1 MNTKRILHT
10 CSASLLVIGAMLL
23 TLVGC
28 MDDDLAKNNGD
39 VVEGVPITVTM
50 KLAGA
55 PTADVTVD
63 TRASGDDLSTLSNLT
78 IYVFD
83 GNGTYQQTVSTLDG
97 FESLEIIKGPTG
109 TSDVTYE
116 VKFETTSGTKK
127 LLAVG
132 NSTSSVWSEANNI
145 NVSTMNFEEL
155 KKHLAN
161 LNIPL
166 NQDEEFSRP
175 ATITSDG
182 QMMITGKNEG
192 IQFGTNGTVVGWG
205 ESDNDIAVKMKRIM
219 AHVTFNITPPKDGNA
234 KGTFIPTSY
243 KVYNVPTKACL
254 VNMDDDNTIIT
265 GDGAVGFNH
274 FASMTINPAIN
285 DVYSFDFYMPENIYD
300 ENSEV
305 KSYQARDV
313 WTKNTEMLL
322 GKMWSN
328 APQTSTFV
336 VISGTYSGNST
347 VDDNGTENS
356 GDHAVTG
363 DVQYTIHLGDFSDLT
378 GNNGNYSVAR
388 NVSYTYNVS
397 VTGVNKIVVE
407 ALTNKE
413 VQPGAEGQIFT
424 YDGSTYSYEL
434 DAHYEQLFLEYN
446 LSSIASAVQQKL
458 GPYDS
463 SMEDASI
470 NKAIADNLILVIQSE
485 AMDYTYDG
493 DDYTVQ
499 NKRGTLRPYQIYA
512 DAVQNKQD
520 PTEAKN
526 NVWKGSGSGIN
537 PTRGFDYQWIE
548 FWPQESGTAL
558 AAYPGVSE
566 WSRASTLKAA
576 EENMVYGTAKGNTA
590 RLKDVYDVI
599 VAMGKAVKKIYING
613 SMTPT
618 GDTPNA
624 DGICIVK
631 DGDNY
636 VARFTAFVNE
646 YYYYEHPL
654 THAAVTSWD
663 VFVNKIP
670 REMII
675 AMSSKISA
683 DGNSSYSQV
692 YSYIT
697 QRSMETFYNSRA
709 TAIDGFGIE
718 TYNETPLT
726 QNGVNFTFGT
736 AKCTTSSG
744 LSDKNGRSNQIAL
757 IGINQDQY
765 NNWSYYIST
774 ANNGWFNSTNTNHKE
789 HKLSIDAYSNNDR
802 QRGAYAACLSRNRD
816 LNGDGKIDE
825 SEVRWFLPSVNEYLR
840 IGIGSSA
847 LSNAAQLY
855 IGNKASLDDD
865 IWYTEVNQTGDK
877 NYVTANNLADG
888 TLFYTSSID
897 NHRTYWAVEKGSYGE
912 DQKDWTAN
920 NNPKPI
926 RCIRVLPKN
935 ITSVDTES
943 DATYEPINDPSG
955 LTTLK
960 FKDRLVDRLYRNGVY
975 TSLLSRHNEDGEPNF
990 YSEGIFV
997 ASKNVKTTDNWGV
1010 ETNTDATFSLSEII
1024 GYDINGNR
1032 LPRTNPCANYGE
1044 GSYGK
1049 GSGWRVPNL
1058 VELMAMNAEG
1068 LVNENTTCCTA
1079 FSRQKVRYGFFINE
1093 KKMIS
1098 CPGSKG
1104 SGDLTSASYKI
1115 RCVRDV
1121 PAGYF
1126 GN

>member
-10 CSASLLVIGAMLL
+10 WSAGLLVVGAMLL

-50 KLAGA
+50 KLAGTPA
-55 PTADVTVD
+55 ADVTVD
-63 TRASGDDLSTLSNLT
+63 TRASDNDLSTLSNLT

-97 FESLEIIKGPTG
+97 FESLEIINGPTE

-166 NQDEEFSRP
+166 NQDGEFSRP

-192 IQFGTNGTVVGWG
+192 IQFDTNGAVVNWG
-205 ESDNDIAVKMKRIM
+205 ESENNIAVKMKRMM
-219 AHVTFNITPPKDGNA
+219 AHVTFNITQPDEESA

-254 VNMDDDNTIIT
+254 VNMDDDNTIVT
-265 GDGAVGFNH
+265 GENAVEFNH
-274 FASMTINPAIN
+274 FASTTVNPAIDN
-285 DVYSFDFYMPENIYD
+285 VYSFDFYMPENIYGVTGGVND
-300 ENSEV
+300 YQLRDKWTVNSE
-305 KSYQARDV
+305 K
-313 WTKNTEMLL
+313 LL
-322 GKMWSN
+322 GKQWTY

-347 VDDNGTENS
+347 VDDDGQETLEN
-356 GDHAVTG
+356 HTVTG
-363 DVQYTIHLGDFSDLT
+363 NVQYTIHLGDFSDSKF
-378 GNNGNYSVAR
+378 GDYSIAR

-397 VTGVNKIVVE
+397 VEGVNKIVVE
-407 ALTNKE
+407 ALTNRE
-413 VQPGAEGQIFT
+413 DQPGAEGQIFT

-446 LSSIASAVQQKL
+446 LSSIALAVEQKL
-458 GPYDS
+458 GSYNS
-463 SMEDASI
+463 NMEDAEI
-470 NKAIADNLILVIQSE
+470 DKAIADNLILVIQSE
-485 AMDYTYDG
+485 AMDYTHDG

-512 DAVQNKQD
+512 DAVQNKKD

-537 PTRGFDYQWIE
+537 PTGGFDYQWIE
-548 FWPQESGTAL
+548 FWPQTSGTEL

-566 WSRASTLKAA
+566 WSRASTLTEA

-599 VAMGKAVKKIYING
+599 VAMGKAVKNIYSG
-613 SMTPT
+613 SVTTIIT
-618 GDTPNA
+618 GDTPND

-654 THAAVTSWD
+654 THAKVTSWD

-675 AMSSKISA
+675 AMSSKISE

-709 TAIDGFGIE
+709 TAINGFGIE

-744 LSDKNGRSNQIAL
+744 LSDKDGRSNQIAL
-757 IGINQDQY
+757 IGIDNDRY
-765 NNWSYYIST
+765 YWNYYIST
-774 ANNGWFNSTNTNHKE
+774 EKNGWFNSTNTNHKE
-789 HKLSIDAYSNNDR
+789 HKLSIDAYSNDQS

-816 LNGDGKIDE
+816 LNGNGTIDE

-865 IWYTEVNQTGDK
+865 IWYTGVNQTGDK

-897 NHRTYWAVEKGSYGE
+897 NHRTFWAVEKGSYGK
-912 DQKDWTAN
+912 DQQPWTAN

-926 RCIRVLPKN
+926 RCIRVLPTN

-960 FKDRLVDRLYRNGVY
+960 FKDRLVDGLYRNGVY
-975 TSLLSRHNEDGEPNF
+975 NSLLSRHNEDGDPNF

-997 ASKNVKTTDNWGV
+997 ASKNVKTTNNLGV
-1010 ETNTDATFSLSEII
+1010 ETNIDATFSLSEII
-1024 GYDINGNR
+1024 GYDASGNTIS
-1032 LPRTNPCANYGE
+1032 RTNPCRKYSEGE
-1044 GSYGK
+1044 YT
-1049 GSGWRVPNL
+1049 SGWRVPNL

-1068 LVNENTTCCTA
+1068 LVDNLTICCTA
-1079 FSRQKVRYGFFINE
+1079 FSRQKVRYGFKIDGT
-1093 KKMIS
+1093 MIS

-1104 SGDLTSASYKI
+1104 TTDLTWKGYLI

-1121 PAGYF
+1121 PAGHF
-1126 GN
+1126 DN

>member
-10 CSASLLVIGAMLL
+10 WSASLLVIGAMLL

-50 KLAGA
+50 KLAGTPA
-55 PTADVTVD
+55 ADVTVD
-63 TRASGDDLSTLSNLT
+63 TRASGNDLSTLSNLT

-97 FESLEIIKGPTG
+97 FKSLEIIKGPTG

-166 NQDEEFSRP
+166 NQDGEFSRP

-192 IQFGTNGTVVGWG
+192 IQFDTNGTVVNWG
-205 ESDNDIAVKMKRIM
+205 ESENNIAVKMKRIM
-219 AHVTFNITPPKDGNA
+219 AHVTFNITQPDDGSA
-234 KGTFIPTSY
+234 QGTFTPTSY

-300 ENSEV
+300 ENSKV
-305 KSYQARDV
+305 NSYQARDV

-322 GKMWSN
+322 GKKWSN

-347 VDDNGTENS
+347 VDDEGNEDSEN
-356 GDHAVTG
+356 HEVTG
-363 DVQYTIHLGDFSDLT
+363 NVQYTIHLGDFSS
-378 GNNGNYSVAR
+378 NGFWGDYSVAR

-397 VTGVNKIVVE
+397 VEGVNKIVVE
-407 ALTNKE
+407 ALTNRE
-413 VQPGAEGQIFT
+413 EQPGAEGQIFT

-446 LSSIASAVQQKL
+446 LSSIASAVTQKL
-458 GPYDS
+458 GTYNS
-463 SMEDASI
+463 NIEDAEI
-470 NKAIADNLILVIQSE
+470 DKAIADNLILVIQSE

-512 DAVQNKQD
+512 DAVRSNAD

-526 NVWKGSGSGIN
+526 NVWQGSGTRIQ
-537 PTRGFDYQWIE
+537 PTGGFDYQWIE
-548 FWPQESGTAL
+548 FWPQTSGTEL

-566 WSRASTLKAA
+566 WSRALTLTAA
-576 EENMVYGTAKGNTA
+576 EKNMVYGTAKGNTA

-618 GDTPNA
+618 GDTPNV

-709 TAIDGFGIE
+709 TAINGFGIE

-726 QNGVNFTFGT
+726 QDGVDFTFGT

-744 LSDKNGRSNQIAL
+744 LSDKDGRSNQIAL
-757 IGINQDQY
+757 IGINQNQY
-765 NNWSYYIST
+765 NNWSYFIST
-774 ANNGWFNSTNTNHKE
+774 AKNGWFNSTNTNHKE
-789 HKLSIDAYSNNDR
+789 HKLSIDAYSNNYG

-865 IWYTEVNQTGDK
+865 IWYTGVNQTGDK

-897 NHRTYWAVEKGSYGE
+897 DHRTFWAVEKGSYGK
-912 DQKDWTAN
+912 DQESWTAN
-920 NNPKPI
+920 NSPKPI
-926 RCIRVLPKN
+926 RCIRVLPTN
-935 ITSVDTES
+935 ITSVDAKS
-943 DATYEPINDPSG
+943 DATYERIYNDPSN
-955 LTTLK
+955 LITLK

-975 TSLLSRHNEDGEPNF
+975 TSLLSRHNEDGGPNF

-997 ASKNVKTTDNWGV
+997 ASKNVKTTNNWGE
-1010 ETNTDATFSLSEII
+1010 ETDIDATFSLSEII
-1024 GYDINGNR
+1024 GYDSNGNIV
-1032 LPRTNPCANYGE
+1032 PRTNPCANHRE
-1044 GSYGK
+1044 GGYRD
-1049 GSGWRVPNL
+1049 GWRVPNL

-1068 LVNENTTCCTA
+1068 LVDNLTICCTA
-1079 FSRQKVRYGFFINE
+1079 FSRQKVRYGFKIDGT
-1093 KKMIS
+1093 MIS

-1104 SGDLTSASYKI
+1104 TTDLTWEGYLI

-1121 PAGYF
+1121 PAGYTF
-1126 GN
+1126 PTN

>member
-1 MNTKRILHT
+1 
-10 CSASLLVIGAMLL
+10 
-23 TLVGC
+23 

-50 KLAGA
+50 KLAGTPA
-55 PTADVTVD
+55 ADVTVD

-83 GNGTYQQTVSTLDG
+83 GNGKYQQTVSTLDG
-97 FESLEIIKGPTG
+97 TLTIKSGPEGAT
-109 TSDVTYE
+109 DVTYE
-116 VKFETTSGTKK
+116 VQFSTTSGTKK

-166 NQDEEFSRP
+166 NQDGEFSRP

-182 QMMITGKNEG
+182 QMMITGKNED
-192 IQFGTNGTVVGWG
+192 IQFDTNGTVVDWG
-205 ESDNDIAVKMKRIM
+205 ESENNIAVKMKRIM
-219 AHVTFNITPPKDGNA
+219 AHVKFNITPPKDGNA

-300 ENSEV
+300 KNSKV
-305 KSYQARDV
+305 NSYQARDV
-313 WTKNTEMLL
+313 WTKKTEMLL
-322 GKMWSN
+322 GKKWSN

-347 VDDNGTENS
+347 VDDNGTEGS
-356 GDHAVTG
+356 GNHAVTG
-363 DVQYTIHLGDFSDLT
+363 DVQYTIHLGDFSDSKF
-378 GNNGNYSVAR
+378 GDYSIAR

-397 VTGVNKIVVE
+397 VEGVNKIVVE
-407 ALTNKE
+407 ALTNRE
-413 VQPGAEGQIFT
+413 DQPGAEGQIFT

-463 SMEDASI
+463 GMKDSSI

-485 AMDYTYDG
+485 AMDYTHDG

-512 DAVQNKQD
+512 DAVQNKKD

-537 PTRGFDYQWIE
+537 PTGGFDYQWIE
-548 FWPQESGTAL
+548 FWPQTSGTEL

-566 WSRASTLKAA
+566 WSRASSLGD
-576 EENMVYGTAKGNTA
+576 EEKRSVYGTAEGNTA

-599 VAMGKAVKKIYING
+599 VAMGKAVKNIYSG
-613 SMTPT
+613 SVTTIIT
-618 GDTPNA
+618 GDTPND

-654 THAAVTSWD
+654 THAEVTSWD

-675 AMSSKISA
+675 AMSSKISE

-709 TAIDGFGIE
+709 TPINGFGIE

-726 QNGVNFTFGT
+726 QNGVNFTFG
-736 AKCTTSSG
+736 KNIESG
-744 LSDKNGRSNQIAL
+744 LSDTDGRSNQIDL
-757 IGINQDQY
+757 IDGNDK
-765 NNWSYYIST
+765 WEYYIST
-774 ANNGWFNSTNTNHKE
+774 VNNGWFNSTNTNHKE
-789 HKLSIDAYSNNDR
+789 HKLSIDAYSNNEG

-816 LNGDGKIDE
+816 LNGDRTIDE

-855 IGNKASLDDD
+855 IGNKASLDND
-865 IWYTEVNQTGDK
+865 IWYTGGNQTGDK

-897 NHRTYWAVEKGSYGE
+897 DHRTYWAVEKGSYGV
-912 DQKDWTAN
+912 DGASWTATN
-920 NNPKPI
+920 APKPI
-926 RCIRVLPKN
+926 RCIRVLPTN
-935 ITSVDTES
+935 ITSVDAKS
-943 DATYEPINDPSG
+943 DATYEPINNDPSG

-960 FKDRLVDRLYRNGVY
+960 FKDRLVDRLYRNGEY

-997 ASKNVKTTDNWGV
+997 ASKNVKTTNDWRV
-1010 ETNTDATFSLSEII
+1010 ETNTDATFSLSSII
-1024 GYDINGNR
+1024 GYDASGNTIST
-1032 LPRTNPCANYGE
+1032 RTNPCSKYSE
-1044 GSYGK
+1044 GGYT
-1049 GSGWRVPNL
+1049 SGWRVPNL

-1068 LVNENTTCCTA
+1068 LVEENTTCCTA
-1079 FSRQKVRYGFFINE
+1079 FSRQAVRYGFIVNE
-1093 KKMIS
+1093 EKMIS

-1104 SGDLTSASYKI
+1104 PGALNTSYKI

>member
-1 MNTKRILHT
+1 MKKILHT
-10 CSASLLVIGAMLL
+10 IYTCLLWMGFIGFALS
-23 TLVGC
+23 GC
-28 MDDDLAKNNGD
+28 KDDDLAKNNGD

-50 KLAGA
+50 KLAGTPA
-55 PTADVTVD
+55 ADVTVD
-63 TRASGDDLSTLSNLT
+63 TRASDNDLSTLSNLT

-97 FESLEIIKGPTG
+97 FESLEIKGPTG

-166 NQDEEFSRP
+166 NQDGEFSRP

-192 IQFGTNGTVVGWG
+192 IQFDTNGTVVNWG
-205 ESDNDIAVKMKRIM
+205 ESENNIAVKMKRIM

-274 FASMTINPAIN
+274 FVSMTINPAIN

-305 KSYQARDV
+305 KSYQERDV
-313 WTKNTEMLL
+313 WTKKPEMLL
-322 GKMWSN
+322 GKKWSN

-378 GNNGNYSVAR
+378 GNGNYSVAR

-407 ALTNKE
+407 ALTDRE
-413 VQPGAEGQIFT
+413 DQPGAEGQIFT

-446 LSSIASAVQQKL
+446 LSSIASAVEQKL
-458 GPYDS
+458 GSYNS
-463 SMEDASI
+463 NMKDAEI
-470 NKAIADNLILVIQSE
+470 DNAIADNLILVIQSE
-485 AMDYTYDG
+485 AMDYTHNG
-493 DDYTVQ
+493 SDYTVQ
-499 NKRGTLRPYQIYA
+499 NKRGTLQPYQIYA
-512 DAVQNKQD
+512 DAVRSGEN
-520 PTEAKN
+520 PANAKN
-526 NVWKGSGSGIN
+526 SVWQGSGSGIQ
-537 PTRGFDYQWIE
+537 PTGGFDYQWIE

-566 WSRASTLKAA
+566 WSRASTLTEE

-599 VAMGKAVKKIYING
+599 VAMGKAVKNIYSG
-613 SMTPT
+613 SVTTIIT
-618 GDTPNA
+618 GDTPND

-654 THAAVTSWD
+654 THAKVTSWD

-675 AMSSKISA
+675 AMSSKISE

-709 TAIDGFGIE
+709 TAINGFGIE

-726 QNGVNFTFGT
+726 QVNFTFGT

-744 LSDKNGRSNQIAL
+744 LSDKDGRSNQIAL
-757 IGINQDQY
+757 IGINQYNNQY
-765 NNWSYYIST
+765 NNWSYS
-774 ANNGWFNSTNTNHKE
+774 
-789 HKLSIDAYSNNDR
+789 
-802 QRGAYAACLSRNRD
+802 
-816 LNGDGKIDE
+816 
-825 SEVRWFLPSVNEYLR
+825 
-840 IGIGSSA
+840 
-847 LSNAAQLY
+847 
-855 IGNKASLDDD
+855 
-865 IWYTEVNQTGDK
+865 
-877 NYVTANNLADG
+877 
-888 TLFYTSSID
+888 
-897 NHRTYWAVEKGSYGE
+897 
-912 DQKDWTAN
+912 
-920 NNPKPI
+920 
-926 RCIRVLPKN
+926 
-935 ITSVDTES
+935 
-943 DATYEPINDPSG
+943 
-955 LTTLK
+955 
-960 FKDRLVDRLYRNGVY
+960 
-975 TSLLSRHNEDGEPNF
+975 
-990 YSEGIFV
+990 
-997 ASKNVKTTDNWGV
+997 
-1010 ETNTDATFSLSEII
+1010 
-1024 GYDINGNR
+1024 
-1032 LPRTNPCANYGE
+1032 
-1044 GSYGK
+1044 
-1049 GSGWRVPNL
+1049 
-1058 VELMAMNAEG
+1058 
-1068 LVNENTTCCTA
+1068 
-1079 FSRQKVRYGFFINE
+1079 
-1093 KKMIS
+1093 
-1098 CPGSKG
+1098 
-1104 SGDLTSASYKI
+1104 
-1115 RCVRDV
+1115 
-1121 PAGYF
+1121 
-1126 GN
+1126 

>member
-10 CSASLLVIGAMLL
+10 WSAGLLVVGAMLL
-23 TLVGC
+23 TFVGC
-28 MDDDLAKNNGD
+28 MDDDLVKKNGD

-50 KLAGA
+50 KLAGTPA
-55 PTADVTVD
+55 ADVTVD

-97 FESLEIIKGPTG
+97 FESLEIKGPTE

-166 NQDEEFSRP
+166 NQDGEFSRP

-192 IQFGTNGTVVGWG
+192 IQFDTNGTVVNWG
-205 ESDNDIAVKMKRIM
+205 ESKNNIAVKMKRMM
-219 AHVTFNITPPKDGNA
+219 AHVTFNITHPDDGSA
-234 KGTFIPTSY
+234 QGTFTPTSY

-305 KSYQARDV
+305 ESYQERDV
-313 WTKNTEMLL
+313 WTKKPEMLL
-322 GKMWSN
+322 GKKWSN

-347 VDDNGTENS
+347 VGDNSTENS

-363 DVQYTIHLGDFSDLT
+363 DVQYTIHLGDFSQST
-378 GNNGNYSVAR
+378 GDYGDYSIAR

-407 ALTNKE
+407 ALTNRE
-413 VQPGAEGQIFT
+413 EQPGAEGQIFT

-446 LSSIASAVQQKL
+446 LSSITSAVTQKL
-458 GPYDS
+458 GTYNS
-463 SMEDASI
+463 NIEDAEI
-470 NKAIADNLILVIQSE
+470 DKAIADNLILVIQSE

-512 DAVQNKQD
+512 DAVRSNAD

-526 NVWKGSGSGIN
+526 NVWQGSGTGIQ
-537 PTRGFDYQWIE
+537 PTGGFDYQWIE
-548 FWPQESGTAL
+548 FWPQTSGTEL

-566 WSRASTLKAA
+566 WSRASSLTD
-576 EENMVYGTAKGNTA
+576 EEKSSVYGTPSGNA
-590 RLKDVYDVI
+590 SRLKDVYDVI
-599 VAMGKAVKKIYING
+599 VAMGKAVKDIYMFG
-613 SMTPT
+613 TVSTT
-618 GDTPNA
+618 TDDTPNV

-709 TAIDGFGIE
+709 TAINGFGIE

-736 AKCTTSSG
+736 AKCTTSDG
-744 LSDKNGRSNQIAL
+744 LSDKDGRSNQIAL
-757 IGINQDQY
+757 IGIDNDRY
-765 NNWSYYIST
+765 YWNYYIST
-774 ANNGWFNSTNTNHKE
+774 EKNGWFNSTNTNHKE
-789 HKLSIDAYSNNDR
+789 HKLSIDAYSNNYR

-816 LNGDGKIDE
+816 LNGDGTIDE

-855 IGNKASLDDD
+855 IGNKASLDSD
-865 IWYTEVNQTGDK
+865 IGYNQARDK
-877 NYVTANNLADG
+877 IYVTANNLADG

-897 NHRTYWAVEKGSYGE
+897 DHRTYWAVEKGSYGVDGE
-912 DQKDWTAN
+912 SWTAN
-920 NNPKPI
+920 NAPKPI
-926 RCIRVLPKN
+926 RCIRVLPTN
-935 ITSVDTES
+935 ITSVDAKS
-943 DATYEPINDPSG
+943 DATYERIYNDPSG
-955 LTTLK
+955 LITLK

-997 ASKNVKTTDNWGV
+997 ASKNVKTTNNS
-1010 ETNTDATFSLSEII
+1010 NTDATFSLSSII
-1024 GYDINGNR
+1024 GYDASGNTIS
-1032 LPRTNPCANYGE
+1032 RTNPCRNYSEGE
-1044 GSYGK
+1044 YT
-1049 GSGWRVPNL
+1049 SGWRVPNL

-1068 LVNENTTCCTA
+1068 LVDVNTTCCTA
-1079 FSRQKVRYGFFINE
+1079 FSRQAVRYGFFINE
-1093 KKMIS
+1093 AKMIS

-1104 SGDLTSASYKI
+1104 SGDLTSTSYKI

>member
-1 MNTKRILHT
+1 MKKILHT
-10 CSASLLVIGAMLL
+10 IYTSLL
-23 TLVGC
+23 LVGLVAFNLTSC
-28 MDDDLAKNNGD
+28 VDDELVKSGE

-166 NQDEEFSRP
+166 NQDGEFSRP

-192 IQFGTNGTVVGWG
+192 IQFDTNGTVVDWG
-205 ESDNDIAVKMKRIM
+205 ESENNIAVKMKRIM
-219 AHVTFNITPPKDGNA
+219 AHVTFNITQPDDGSA
-234 KGTFIPTSY
+234 QGTFTPTSY

-300 ENSEV
+300 ENSKV
-305 KSYQARDV
+305 NSYQARDV
-313 WTKNTEMLL
+313 WTKKTEMLL
-322 GKMWSN
+322 GKKWSN

-347 VDDNGTENS
+347 VDDNGTEGS
-356 GDHAVTG
+356 GNHAVTG
-363 DVQYTIHLGDFSDLT
+363 DVQYTIHLGDFSDSKF
-378 GNNGNYSVAR
+378 GDYSIAR

-397 VTGVNKIVVE
+397 VEGVNKIVVE
-407 ALTNKE
+407 ALTNRE
-413 VQPGAEGQIFT
+413 DQPGAEGQIFT

-463 SMEDASI
+463 SMKDSSI

-485 AMDYTYDG
+485 AMDYTHDG

-512 DAVQNKQD
+512 DAVQNKKD

-537 PTRGFDYQWIE
+537 PTGGFDYQWIE
-548 FWPQESGTAL
+548 FWPQTSGTEL

-566 WSRASTLKAA
+566 WSRASSLTEA
-576 EENMVYGTAKGNTA
+576 EENMVYGTAKGNA
-590 RLKDVYDVI
+590 SRLKDVYDVI
-599 VAMGKAVKKIYING
+599 VAMGKAVKNIYKVG
-613 SMTPT
+613 TVSTT
-618 GDTPNA
+618 TDDTPNA

-654 THAAVTSWD
+654 THAEVTSWD

-709 TAIDGFGIE
+709 TAINGFGIE

-736 AKCTTSSG
+736 AKCTTSDE
-744 LSDKNGRSNQIAL
+744 LSDKDGRSNQIAL
-757 IGINQDQY
+757 IGIDNDRY
-765 NNWSYYIST
+765 YWNYYIST
-774 ANNGWFNSTNTNHKE
+774 EKNGWFNSTNTNHKE
-789 HKLSIDAYSNNDR
+789 HKLSIDAYSNNKG

-816 LNGDGKIDE
+816 LNGDRTIDE

-855 IGNKASLDDD
+855 IGNKASLDND
-865 IWYTEVNQTGDK
+865 IWYTGENQTGDK
-877 NYVTANNLADG
+877 NYVKAENLKDG
-888 TLFYTSSID
+888 TLYYTSSID
-897 NHRTYWAVEKGSYGE
+897 EHRTYWAVEKGSYGVDGE
-912 DQKDWTAN
+912 SWTATN
-920 NNPKPI
+920 APKPI
-926 RCIRVLPKN
+926 RCIRVLPTN
-935 ITSVDTES
+935 ITSVDAKS
-943 DATYEPINDPSG
+943 DATYERIYNDPSG

-1024 GYDINGNR
+1024 GYDSNGNR
-1032 LPRTNPCANYGE
+1032 VSRTNPCANHSE

-1058 VELMAMNAEG
+1058 VELMAMNAEE
-1068 LVNENTTCCTA
+1068 LVDVNTTCCTA
-1079 FSRQKVRYGFFINE
+1079 FSRQAVRYGFFINE

-1104 SGDLTSASYKI
+1104 SGHLTSTSYKI

>member
-1 MNTKRILHT
+1 MKKILHT
-10 CSASLLVIGAMLL
+10 IYTCLLWMGFVGFALSGCKDDE
-23 TLVGC
+23 LV
-28 MDDDLAKNNGD
+28 KNNGE

-63 TRASGDDLSTLSNLT
+63 TRASGNDLSTLSNLT

-83 GNGTYQQTVSTLDG
+83 GNGKYQQTVSTLDG
-97 FESLEIIKGPTG
+97 TLTIKSGPEGAT
-109 TSDVTYE
+109 DVTYE
-116 VKFETTSGTKK
+116 VQFSTTSGTKK

-166 NQDEEFSRP
+166 NQDGEFSRP
-175 ATITSDG
+175 ATITADG

-205 ESDNDIAVKMKRIM
+205 ESENNIAVKMKRIM

-234 KGTFIPTSY
+234 KGTFTPTSY

-254 VNMDDDNTIIT
+254 VNMDNDSTIIT

-274 FASMTINPAIN
+274 FASMTINPAI
-285 DVYSFDFYMPENIYD
+285 DSVYSFDFYMPENIYD
-300 ENSEV
+300 ENSKV
-305 KSYQARDV
+305 DSYQARDV
-313 WTKNTEMLL
+313 WTKKTEMLL
-322 GKMWSN
+322 GKKWRN

-347 VDDNGTENS
+347 VDDNGTEGS
-356 GDHAVTG
+356 GNHAVTG
-363 DVQYTIHLGDFSDLT
+363 DVQYTIHLGDFSDRKF
-378 GNNGNYSVAR
+378 GDYSIAR

-397 VTGVNKIVVE
+397 VEGVNKIVVE
-407 ALTNKE
+407 ALTNRE
-413 VQPGAEGQIFT
+413 DQPGAEGQIFT

-463 SMEDASI
+463 SMKDSSI

-485 AMDYTYDG
+485 AMDYTHDG

-512 DAVQNKQD
+512 DAVRSNAD
-520 PTEAKN
+520 PTQAKN
-526 NVWKGSGSGIN
+526 NVWQGSGTGLQ
-537 PTRGFDYQWIE
+537 PTGGFDYQWIE
-548 FWPQESGTAL
+548 FWPQTSGTEL

-566 WSRASTLKAA
+566 WSRASSLTPA
-576 EENMVYGTAKGNTA
+576 EKNMVYGTAKVNA
-590 RLKDVYDVI
+590 SRLKDVYDVI
-599 VAMGKAVKKIYING
+599 VAMGKAVKAIYTTG
-613 SMTPT
+613 SVTT
-618 GDTPNA
+618 TDDTPND

-631 DGDNY
+631 DGDNNY

-654 THAAVTSWD
+654 THTEVTSWD

-709 TAIDGFGIE
+709 TAINGFGIE

-726 QNGVNFTFGT
+726 QNGVNFTFG
-736 AKCTTSSG
+736 KNIESG
-744 LSDKNGRSNQIAL
+744 LSDKDGRSNQIAL
-757 IGINQDQY
+757 IGIDKDRYYWN
-765 NNWSYYIST
+765 YYIST
-774 ANNGWFNSTNTNHKE
+774 KKNGWFNSTNTNHKE
-789 HKLSIDAYSNNDR
+789 HKLSIDAYSNDLS

-816 LNGDGKIDE
+816 LNGNRTIDE

-855 IGNKASLDDD
+855 IGNKASLDND
-865 IWYTEVNQTGDK
+865 IWYTGENQTGDK

-897 NHRTYWAVEKGSYGE
+897 DHRTFWAVEKGSYGVDGE
-912 DQKDWTAN
+912 SWTAN
-920 NNPKPI
+920 NAPKPI
-926 RCIRVLPKN
+926 RCIRVLPTN
-935 ITSVDTES
+935 ITSVDAKS
-943 DATYEPINDPSG
+943 DATYERIYNDPSG

-975 TSLLSRHNEDGEPNF
+975 ESLLSRHNEDGGPNF

-1010 ETNTDATFSLSEII
+1010 ETDTDATFSLSSII
-1024 GYDINGNR
+1024 GYDSNGNR
-1032 LPRTNPCANYGE
+1032 VPRTNPCANHRE
-1044 GSYGK
+1044 GGYSD
-1049 GSGWRVPNL
+1049 GWRVPNL

-1079 FSRQKVRYGFFINE
+1079 FSRQAVRYGFIVNE
-1093 KKMIS
+1093 EKMIS

-1104 SGDLTSASYKI
+1104 PGALNTSYKI

-1126 GN
+1126 D

>member
-1 MNTKRILHT
+1 M
-10 CSASLLVIGAMLL
+10 
-23 TLVGC
+23 
-28 MDDDLAKNNGD
+28 
-39 VVEGVPITVTM
+39 E
-50 KLAGA
+50 
-55 PTADVTVD
+55 
-63 TRASGDDLSTLSNLT
+63 
-78 IYVFD
+78 
-83 GNGTYQQTVSTLDG
+83 
-97 FESLEIIKGPTG
+97 
-109 TSDVTYE
+109 
-116 VKFETTSGTKK
+116 
-127 LLAVG
+127 
-132 NSTSSVWSEANNI
+132 NSV
-145 NVSTMNFEEL
+145 
-155 KKHLAN
+155 
-161 LNIPL
+161 
-166 NQDEEFSRP
+166 
-175 ATITSDG
+175 G

-192 IQFGTNGTVVGWG
+192 IQFGTNGAVVSWG
-205 ESDNDIAVKMKRIM
+205 ESENNIAVKMKRMM
-219 AHVTFNITPPKDGNA
+219 AHVTFNITQPDEESA

-274 FASMTINPAIN
+274 FASTTVNPAIDN
-285 DVYSFDFYMPENIYD
+285 VYSFDFYMPENIYGVTGGVND
-300 ENSEV
+300 YQLRDKWTVNSE
-305 KSYQARDV
+305 K
-313 WTKNTEMLL
+313 LL
-322 GKMWSN
+322 GKQWTY
-328 APQTSTFV
+328 APLTSTFV

-347 VDDNGTENS
+347 VDDDGQETSEN
-356 GDHAVTG
+356 HTVTG
-363 DVQYTIHLGDFSDLT
+363 NVQYTIHLGDFSDSKF
-378 GNNGNYSVAR
+378 GDYSIAR

-397 VTGVNKIVVE
+397 VEGVNKIVVE

-413 VQPGAEGQIFT
+413 EQPGAEGQIFT

-446 LSSIASAVQQKL
+446 LSSIASAIEQKF
-458 GPYDS
+458 GSYTTDIDDT
-463 SMEDASI
+463 EID
-470 NKAIADNLILVIQSE
+470 KAIADNLILVIQSE
-485 AMDYTYDG
+485 AMDYTHDG

-512 DAVQNKQD
+512 DAVRSGEN
-520 PTEAKN
+520 PANAKN
-526 NVWKGSGSGIN
+526 SVWQGSSSGIQ
-537 PTRGFDYQWIE
+537 PTGGFDYQWIE

-566 WSRASTLKAA
+566 WSRASTLTEA
-576 EENMVYGTAKGNTA
+576 EENMVYGTAEGNTA

-654 THAAVTSWD
+654 THAEVTSWD

-675 AMSSKISA
+675 AMSSKISD

-709 TAIDGFGIE
+709 TAINGIGIE

-726 QNGVNFTFGT
+726 QNGVDFTFG
-736 AKCTTSSG
+736 KNIKSG
-744 LSDKNGRSNQIAL
+744 LSDTDGRSNQIDL
-757 IGINQDQY
+757 IDGNDK
-765 NNWSYYIST
+765 WEYYIST
-774 ANNGWFNSTNTNHKE
+774 EKNGWFNSTNTNHKK
-789 HKLSIDAYSNNDR
+789 HKLSIDAYSNDQS

-816 LNGDGKIDE
+816 LNGDRTIDE

-855 IGNKASLDDD
+855 IGNKASLDND
-865 IWYTEVNQTGDK
+865 IWYTGENQTGDK
-877 NYVTANNLADG
+877 NYVTAENLKDG
-888 TLFYTSSID
+888 TLYYTSSID
-897 NHRTYWAVEKGSYGE
+897 NHRTYWAVEKGSYGVDGE
-912 DQKDWTAN
+912 SWTAN
-920 NNPKPI
+920 NAPKPI
-926 RCIRVLPKN
+926 RCIRVLP
-935 ITSVDTES
+935 
-943 DATYEPINDPSG
+943 PSG

-997 ASKNVKTTDNWGV
+997 ASKNVKQTNWWGD

-1024 GYDINGNR
+1024 GYDSNGNMSS
-1032 LPRTNPCANYGE
+1032 RTNPCANYGE

-1068 LVNENTTCCTA
+1068 LVDVNTTCCTA

-1093 KKMIS
+1093 AEMIS
-1098 CPGSKG
+1098 CPGGKG

>member
-1 MNTKRILHT
+1 
-10 CSASLLVIGAMLL
+10 
-23 TLVGC
+23 

-50 KLAGA
+50 KLAGTPA
-55 PTADVTVD
+55 ADVTVD

-97 FESLEIIKGPTG
+97 FESLEIINGPTG

-166 NQDEEFSRP
+166 NQDGEFSRP

-192 IQFGTNGTVVGWG
+192 IQFGTNGAVVSWG
-205 ESDNDIAVKMKRIM
+205 ESENNIAVKMKRMM
-219 AHVTFNITPPKDGNA
+219 AHVTFNITQPDEESA

-254 VNMDDDNTIIT
+254 VNMGDDNTIVT
-265 GDGAVGFNH
+265 GENAVEFNH
-274 FASMTINPAIN
+274 FASTTVNPAIDN
-285 DVYSFDFYMPENIYD
+285 VYSFDFYMPENIYGVTGGVND
-300 ENSEV
+300 YQLRDKWTVNSE
-305 KSYQARDV
+305 K
-313 WTKNTEMLL
+313 LL
-322 GKMWSN
+322 GKQWTY

-347 VDDNGTENS
+347 VDDDGQETSEN
-356 GDHAVTG
+356 HTVTG
-363 DVQYTIHLGDFSDLT
+363 NVQYTIHLGDFSDSKF
-378 GNNGNYSVAR
+378 GDYSIAR

-397 VTGVNKIVVE
+397 VEGVNKIVVE
-407 ALTNKE
+407 ALTNRE
-413 VQPGAEGQIFT
+413 DQPGAEGQIFT

-446 LSSIASAVQQKL
+446 LSSIASAVEQKL
-458 GPYDS
+458 GSYNS
-463 SMEDASI
+463 NMEDAEI
-470 NKAIADNLILVIQSE
+470 DNAIADNLILVIQSE
-485 AMDYTYDG
+485 AMDYTHNG
-493 DDYTVQ
+493 SDYTVQ

-512 DAVQNKQD
+512 DAVRSGEIPAN
-520 PTEAKN
+520 AKN
-526 NVWKGSGSGIN
+526 SVWQGSGSGIQ
-537 PTRGFDYQWIE
+537 PTGGFDYQWIE

-566 WSRASTLKAA
+566 WSRASTLTAA

-709 TAIDGFGIE
+709 TAINGFGIE

-744 LSDKNGRSNQIAL
+744 LSDTNGRLNQIAL
-757 IGINQDQY
+757 IGINQGINQY
-765 NNWSYYIST
+765 NNWNYYIST

-789 HKLSIDAYSNNDR
+789 HKLSIDAYSNNAG
-802 QRGAYAACLSRNRD
+802 QLGAYAACLSRNRD
-816 LNGDGKIDE
+816 LNGNGTIDE

-855 IGNKASLDDD
+855 IGNKASLDND
-865 IWYTEVNQTGDK
+865 IYNQTGDK
-877 NYVTANNLADG
+877 LYVTANNLADG

-897 NHRTYWAVEKGSYGE
+897 DHRTYWAVEKGSYGE
-912 DQKDWTAN
+912 DQKDWTAG

-926 RCIRVLPKN
+926 RCIRVLPTN

-997 ASKNVKTTDNWGV
+997 ASKNVKTTNNWGE
-1010 ETNTDATFSLSEII
+1010 ETNATFSLSEII
-1024 GYDINGNR
+1024 GYDSNGNR
-1032 LPRTNPCANYGE
+1032 VPRTNPCANHSE
-1044 GSYGK
+1044 GGYSD
-1049 GSGWRVPNL
+1049 GWRVPNL

-1068 LVNENTTCCTA
+1068 LVDNLTICCTA
-1079 FSRQKVRYGFFINE
+1079 FSRQKVRYGF
-1093 KKMIS
+1093 KKDGTMIS

-1104 SGDLTSASYKI
+1104 TTDLTWKGYLI

>member
-1 MNTKRILHT
+1 
-10 CSASLLVIGAMLL
+10 
-23 TLVGC
+23 

-55 PTADVTVD
+55 PTADVTVE
-63 TRASGDDLSTLSNLT
+63 TRASGNDLSTLSNLT

-97 FESLEIIKGPTG
+97 FESLEIINGPTG

-116 VKFETTSGTKK
+116 VKFETTSGRKK

-166 NQDEEFSRP
+166 NQDGEFSRP

-192 IQFGTNGTVVGWG
+192 IQFGTNGGVVDWG
-205 ESDNDIAVKMKRIM
+205 ESENNIAVKMKRMM
-219 AHVTFNITPPKDGNA
+219 AHVTFNITQPGSA

-305 KSYQARDV
+305 ESYQERDV
-313 WTKNTEMLL
+313 WTKKPEMLL
-322 GKMWSN
+322 GKKWRN

-407 ALTNKE
+407 ALTDRE
-413 VQPGAEGQIFT
+413 DQPGAEGQIFT

-446 LSSIASAVQQKL
+446 LSSIALAVQQKL
-458 GPYDS
+458 GPYNS
-463 SMEDASI
+463 NLEDAVI
-470 NKAIADNLILVIQSE
+470 DNTIADNLILVIQSE
-485 AMDYTYDG
+485 AMDYTHNG
-493 DDYTVQ
+493 SDYTVQ

-512 DAVQNKQD
+512 DAVQNEQD

-537 PTRGFDYQWIE
+537 PTGGFDYQWIE
-548 FWPQESGTAL
+548 FWPQESGTEL

-566 WSRASTLKAA
+566 WSRASTLTEA

-599 VAMGKAVKKIYING
+599 VAMGKAVKNIYSG
-613 SMTPT
+613 SVTTIIT
-618 GDTPNA
+618 GDTPND

-654 THAAVTSWD
+654 THAKVTSWD

-675 AMSSKISA
+675 AMSSKISE

-709 TAIDGFGIE
+709 TAINGFGIE

-736 AKCTTSSG
+736 AKCTTSDG
-744 LSDKNGRSNQIAL
+744 LSDRDGRSNQIAL
-757 IGINQDQY
+757 IGINQYNNQY

-789 HKLSIDAYSNNDR
+789 HKLSIDAYSNNEG

-816 LNGDGKIDE
+816 LNGNRTIDE

-855 IGNKASLDDD
+855 IGNKASLDND
-865 IWYTEVNQTGDK
+865 IWYTGENQTGDK

-897 NHRTYWAVEKGSYGE
+897 DHRTFWAVEKGSYGV
-912 DQKDWTAN
+912 DGASWTADN
-920 NNPKPI
+920 EPKPI
-926 RCIRVLPKN
+926 RCIRVLPKD
-935 ITSVDTES
+935 ITSVDAIS
-943 DATYEPINDPSG
+943 DATYEPINNDRSG

-997 ASKNVKTTDNWGV
+997 ASKNVKITNNWGV
-1010 ETNTDATFSLSEII
+1010 ETNTDKTFSLSSII
-1024 GYDINGNR
+1024 GYDASGNTIST
-1032 LPRTNPCANYGE
+1032 RTNPCSKYSE
-1044 GSYGK
+1044 GGYT
-1049 GSGWRVPNL
+1049 SGWRVPNL

-1068 LVNENTTCCTA
+1068 LVDINTTCCTA
-1079 FSRQKVRYGFFINE
+1079 FSRQAVRYGFIVNE
-1093 KKMIS
+1093 EKMIS

-1104 SGDLTSASYKI
+1104 PGALNTSYKI

-1126 GN
+1126 D

>member
-1 MNTKRILHT
+1 MKKILHT
-10 CSASLLVIGAMLL
+10 IYTCLLWMGFVGFALSGCKDDE
-23 TLVGC
+23 LV
-28 MDDDLAKNNGD
+28 KNNGE

-63 TRASGDDLSTLSNLT
+63 TRASGNDLSTLSNLT

-83 GNGTYQQTVSTLDG
+83 GNGKYQQTVSTLDG
-97 FESLEIIKGPTG
+97 TLTIKSGPEGAT
-109 TSDVTYE
+109 DVTYE
-116 VKFETTSGTKK
+116 VQFSTTSGTKK

-145 NVSTMNFEEL
+145 DVSTMNFEEL

-166 NQDEEFSRP
+166 NQDGEFSRP
-175 ATITSDG
+175 ATITADG

-254 VNMDDDNTIIT
+254 VNMDNDSTIIT

-274 FASMTINPAIN
+274 FASMTINPAIDN
-285 DVYSFDFYMPENIYD
+285 VYSFDFYMPENIYD
-300 ENSEV
+300 VTGGVNDYQLRDKWTVNSE
-305 KSYQARDV
+305 K
-313 WTKNTEMLL
+313 LL
-322 GKMWSN
+322 GKQWTY

-347 VDDNGTENS
+347 VDDNGKENS
-356 GDHAVTG
+356 GNHAVTG
-363 DVQYTIHLGDFSDLT
+363 DVQYTIHLGDFSDSKF
-378 GNNGNYSVAR
+378 GDYSIAR

-407 ALTNKE
+407 ALTNRE
-413 VQPGAEGQIFT
+413 DQPGAEGQIFT

-463 SMEDASI
+463 SMKDSSI

-485 AMDYTYDG
+485 AMDYTHDG

-512 DAVQNKQD
+512 DAVRSGEN
-520 PTEAKN
+520 PANAKN
-526 NVWKGSGSGIN
+526 SVWQGSGSGIQ
-537 PTRGFDYQWIE
+537 PTGGFDYQWIE

-566 WSRASTLKAA
+566 WSRASTLTEDEK
-576 EENMVYGTAKGNTA
+576 NSVYGTASGNTD

-599 VAMGKAVKKIYING
+599 VAMGKAVKNIYKSG
-613 SMTPT
+613 SVTTT
-618 GDTPNA
+618 GDIPNG
-624 DGICIVK
+624 DGICIVM
-631 DGDNY
+631 DENNYY

-654 THAAVTSWD
+654 THAEVTSWD

-709 TAIDGFGIE
+709 TAINGFGIE

-726 QNGVNFTFGT
+726 QDGVNFTFGT

-744 LSDKNGRSNQIAL
+744 LSDTNGRSNQIAL
-757 IGINQDQY
+757 IGINQGINQY
-765 NNWSYYIST
+765 NEWNYYIST
-774 ANNGWFNSTNTNHKE
+774 EKNGWFNSTNTNHKE
-789 HKLSIDAYSNNDR
+789 HKLSIDAYSNNYR

-816 LNGDGKIDE
+816 LNGNGTIDE

-855 IGNKASLDDD
+855 IGNKASLDND
-865 IWYTEVNQTGDK
+865 IYNQTGDK
-877 NYVTANNLADG
+877 LYVTANNLADG

-897 NHRTYWAVEKGSYGE
+897 NHRTYWAVEKGSYGVDGE
-912 DQKDWTAN
+912 SWTAN
-920 NNPKPI
+920 NAPKPI
-926 RCIRVLPKN
+926 RCIRVLPTN

-960 FKDRLVDRLYRNGVY
+960 FKDRLVDRLYRNGDY
-975 TSLLSRHNEDGEPNF
+975 TSLLSRHNEDGGPNF

-997 ASKNVKTTDNWGV
+997 ASKNVKTTNNWGE
-1010 ETNTDATFSLSEII
+1010 ETNATFSLSEII
-1024 GYDINGNR
+1024 GYDSNGNR
-1032 LPRTNPCANYGE
+1032 VPRTNPCANHSE
-1044 GSYGK
+1044 GGYSD
-1049 GSGWRVPNL
+1049 GWRVPNL

-1079 FSRQKVRYGFFINE
+1079 FSRQAVRYGFIVNE
-1093 KKMIS
+1093 EKMIS

-1104 SGDLTSASYKI
+1104 PGALNTSYMI

-1126 GN
+1126 D

>member
-1 MNTKRILHT
+1 MKTKKMLYILSIGLL
-10 CSASLLVIGAMLL
+10 CWSVLSLVS
-23 TLVGC
+23 C
-28 MDDDLAKNNGD
+28 MDDDLVKTSD

-63 TRASGDDLSTLSNLT
+63 TRASDDDLSTLINLT

-109 TSDVTYE
+109 TDDVTYE

-166 NQDEEFSRP
+166 NQDGEFSRP

-192 IQFGTNGTVVGWG
+192 IQFGTNGGVVDWG
-205 ESDNDIAVKMKRIM
+205 ESENNIAVKMKRMM
-219 AHVTFNITPPKDGNA
+219 AHVTFNITQPGSA

-254 VNMDDDNTIIT
+254 VNMDNATTIVT

-274 FASMTINPAIN
+274 FASMTINPAID

-300 ENSEV
+300 ENSKV
-305 KSYQARDV
+305 NSYQARDV

-322 GKMWSN
+322 GKKWSY

-347 VDDNGTENS
+347 VDDEGNEDSEN
-356 GDHAVTG
+356 HEVTG
-363 DVQYTIHLGDFSDLT
+363 NVQYTIHLGDFSSNVFWGD
-378 GNNGNYSVAR
+378 YSVAR

-397 VTGVNKIVVE
+397 VEGVNKIVVE
-407 ALTNKE
+407 ALINRE
-413 VQPGAEGQIFT
+413 DQPGAEGQIFT

-512 DAVQNKQD
+512 DAVQNEQD

-537 PTRGFDYQWIE
+537 PTGGFDYQWIE
-548 FWPQESGTAL
+548 FWPQTSSTEL

-566 WSRASTLKAA
+566 WSRASSLTEDEK
-576 EENMVYGTAKGNTA
+576 NSVYGTPLGDTD

-599 VAMGKAVKKIYING
+599 VAMGKAVKSIYKTG
-613 SMTPT
+613 SVSTT
-618 GDTPNA
+618 GETPNT
-624 DGICIVK
+624 DGICITK
-631 DGDNY
+631 DGDSF

-654 THAAVTSWD
+654 THAEVPSWD

-675 AMSSKISA
+675 AMSSKISN

-709 TAIDGFGIE
+709 TDINGIGIE

-736 AKCTTSSG
+736 AKCDTSDELSDNTSDE
-744 LSDKNGRSNQIAL
+744 LSDKDGRSNQIAL
-757 IGINQDQY
+757 IGINKY

-774 ANNGWFNSTNTNHKE
+774 EKNGWFNSTNTNHKE
-789 HKLSIDAYSNNDR
+789 HKLSIDAYSNDQS

-816 LNGDGKIDE
+816 LNGDRKIDE

-855 IGNKASLDDD
+855 IGNKASLDND
-865 IWYTEVNQTGDK
+865 IWLSNGEK
-877 NYVTANNLADG
+877 NYVTAENLKDG
-888 TLFYTSSID
+888 TLYYTSSID
-897 NHRTYWAVEKGSYGE
+897 KHRTYWAVEKGSYGV
-912 DQKDWTAN
+912 DGASWTATN
-920 NNPKPI
+920 APKPI
-926 RCIRVLPKN
+926 RCIRVLPTN
-935 ITSVDTES
+935 ITSVDAKS
-943 DATYEPINDPSG
+943 DATYEPINNDPSG

-997 ASKNVKTTDNWGV
+997 ASKNVKTTDNGGA
-1010 ETNTDATFSLSEII
+1010 ETNTDAKFSLSEII
-1024 GYDINGNR
+1024 GYDSNGNR
-1032 LPRTNPCANYGE
+1032 VPRTNPCANYGE

-1068 LVNENTTCCTA
+1068 LVDVYTTCCTA

-1093 KKMIS
+1093 AKMIS
-1098 CPGSKG
+1098 CPGGKG
-1104 SGDLTSASYKI
+1104 TTDLTWEGYLI

-1121 PAGYF
+1121 PAGYTF
-1126 GN
+1126 PTN

>member
-1 MNTKRILHT
+1 
-10 CSASLLVIGAMLL
+10 
-23 TLVGC
+23 
-28 MDDDLAKNNGD
+28 
-39 VVEGVPITVTM
+39 
-50 KLAGA
+50 
-55 PTADVTVD
+55 
-63 TRASGDDLSTLSNLT
+63 
-78 IYVFD
+78 
-83 GNGTYQQTVSTLDG
+83 
-97 FESLEIIKGPTG
+97 
-109 TSDVTYE
+109 
-116 VKFETTSGTKK
+116 
-127 LLAVG
+127 
-132 NSTSSVWSEANNI
+132 
-145 NVSTMNFEEL
+145 
-155 KKHLAN
+155 
-161 LNIPL
+161 
-166 NQDEEFSRP
+166 
-175 ATITSDG
+175 
-182 QMMITGKNEG
+182 
-192 IQFGTNGTVVGWG
+192 
-205 ESDNDIAVKMKRIM
+205 
-219 AHVTFNITPPKDGNA
+219 
-234 KGTFIPTSY
+234 
-243 KVYNVPTKACL
+243 
-254 VNMDDDNTIIT
+254 
-265 GDGAVGFNH
+265 
-274 FASMTINPAIN
+274 
-285 DVYSFDFYMPENIYD
+285 MPENIYD

-305 KSYQARDV
+305 ESYQERDV
-313 WTKNTEMLL
+313 WTKKPEMLL
-322 GKMWSN
+322 GKKWSN

-388 NVSYTYNVS
+388 NVSYTYKVS

-407 ALTNKE
+407 ALTDIEN
-413 VQPGAEGQIFT
+413 QPGAEGQIFT

-446 LSSIASAVQQKL
+446 LSSITSAVTQKL
-458 GPYDS
+458 GTYNS
-463 SMEDASI
+463 NIEDAEI
-470 NKAIADNLILVIQSE
+470 DKAIADNLILVIQSE
-485 AMDYTYDG
+485 AMDYTHDG

-512 DAVQNKQD
+512 DAVQNKKD

-537 PTRGFDYQWIE
+537 PTGGFDYQWIE
-548 FWPQESGTAL
+548 FWPQTSGTEL

-566 WSRASTLKAA
+566 WSRASTLTAA

-654 THAAVTSWD
+654 THAKVTSWD

-675 AMSSKISA
+675 AMSSKISE

-709 TAIDGFGIE
+709 TAINGFGIE

-736 AKCTTSSG
+736 AKCTTSDE
-744 LSDKNGRSNQIAL
+744 LSDKDGRSNQIAL
-757 IGINQDQY
+757 IGINQYNNQY

-789 HKLSIDAYSNNDR
+789 HKLSIDAYSNDQS

-816 LNGDGKIDE
+816 LNGDGTIDE

-855 IGNKASLDDD
+855 IGNKASLDND
-865 IWYTEVNQTGDK
+865 IWYTGVNQTGDK
-877 NYVTANNLADG
+877 NYVKAENLKDG
-888 TLFYTSSID
+888 TLYYTSSID
-897 NHRTYWAVEKGSYGE
+897 EHRTYWAVEKGSYGV
-912 DQKDWTAN
+912 DGASWTATN
-920 NNPKPI
+920 APKPI
-926 RCIRVLPKN
+926 RCIRVLPTN
-935 ITSVDTES
+935 ITSVDAKS
-943 DATYEPINDPSG
+943 DATYEPINNDPSG

-997 ASKNVKTTDNWGV
+997 ASKNVKTTDNLGV

-1024 GYDINGNR
+1024 GYDSNGNR
-1032 LPRTNPCANYGE
+1032 VPRTNPCANYGE

-1068 LVNENTTCCTA
+1068 
-1079 FSRQKVRYGFFINE
+1079 
-1093 KKMIS
+1093 
-1098 CPGSKG
+1098 
-1104 SGDLTSASYKI
+1104 
-1115 RCVRDV
+1115 
-1121 PAGYF
+1121 
-1126 GN
+1126 

>member
-1 MNTKRILHT
+1 MKKILHT
-10 CSASLLVIGAMLL
+10 IYTSLL
-23 TLVGC
+23 LVGLVAFTLTSC

-50 KLAGA
+50 KLAGTPA
-55 PTADVTVD
+55 ADVTVD
-63 TRASGDDLSTLSNLT
+63 TRASDNDLSTLSNLT

-83 GNGTYQQTVSTLDG
+83 GNGKYQQTVSTLDG
-97 FESLEIIKGPTG
+97 TLERVSGPTG
-109 TSDVTYE
+109 ATDVTYE
-116 VKFETTSGTKK
+116 VKFSTTSGTKK

-166 NQDEEFSRP
+166 NQDGEFSRP
-175 ATITSDG
+175 ATITADG

-254 VNMDDDNTIIT
+254 VNMDNDTTIIT

-274 FASMTINPAIN
+274 FASMTINPAI
-285 DVYSFDFYMPENIYD
+285 DSVYSFDFYMPENIYD

-322 GKMWSN
+322 GKKWSN

-356 GDHAVTG
+356 GNHAVTG
-363 DVQYTIHLGDFSDLT
+363 DVQYTIHLGDFGESNDPNRDF
-378 GNNGNYSVAR
+378 GDFSIER
-388 NVSYTYNVS
+388 NCSYTYNVS

-407 ALTNKE
+407 ALTDRE
-413 VQPGAEGQIFT
+413 DQPGAEGQIFT

-446 LSSIASAVQQKL
+446 LSSIASAVEQKL
-458 GPYDS
+458 GPYNSNLEDS
-463 SMEDASI
+463 VID
-470 NKAIADNLILVIQSE
+470 NTIADNLILVIQSE

-512 DAVQNKQD
+512 DAVQNKKD

-526 NVWKGSGSGIN
+526 NVWKGSGSEIQ
-537 PTRGFDYQWIE
+537 PTGGFDYQWIE

-566 WSRASTLKAA
+566 WSRASTLTAA
-576 EENMVYGTAKGNTA
+576 EENMVYGKAKGNTA

-599 VAMGKAVKKIYING
+599 VAMGKAVKNIYSG
-613 SMTPT
+613 SVTTIIT
-618 GDTPNA
+618 GDTPND

-654 THAAVTSWD
+654 THAKVKSWD

-675 AMSSKISA
+675 AMSSKISD

-709 TAIDGFGIE
+709 TAINGFGIE

-726 QNGVNFTFGT
+726 QNGVDFTFGT
-736 AKCTTSSG
+736 AKCTTGIGSD
-744 LSDKNGRSNQIAL
+744 LSDTDGRSNQIAL
-757 IGINQDQY
+757 IGIDNDRY
-765 NNWSYYIST
+765 YWNYYIST
-774 ANNGWFNSTNTNHKE
+774 EKNGWFNSTNTNHKE
-789 HKLSIDAYSNNDR
+789 HKLDIEAYDNKDN

-816 LNGDGKIDE
+816 LNGDGVIDE
-825 SEVRWFLPSVNEYLR
+825 NEVRWFLPSVNEYLR

-855 IGNKASLDDD
+855 IGNKASLDND
-865 IWYTEVNQTGDK
+865 IYNQTGDK
-877 NYVTANNLADG
+877 LYVTANNLADG

-897 NHRTYWAVEKGSYGE
+897 DHRTYWAVEKGSYGE
-912 DQKDWTAN
+912 DQKDWTAG

-926 RCIRVLPKN
+926 RCIRVLPTN

-1024 GYDINGNR
+1024 GYDSNGNR
-1032 LPRTNPCANYGE
+1032 VPRTNPCENHSE
-1044 GSYGK
+1044 GGYSD
-1049 GSGWRVPNL
+1049 GWRVPNL

-1068 LVNENTTCCTA
+1068 LVDNLTICCTA
-1079 FSRQKVRYGFFINE
+1079 FSRQKVRYGF
-1093 KKMIS
+1093 KKDGTMIS

-1104 SGDLTSASYKI
+1104 TTDLTWKGYLI

-1121 PAGYF
+1121 PAGYTF
-1126 GN
+1126 PTN

>member
-1 MNTKRILHT
+1 MKTKRMLYILSVGLL
-10 CSASLLVIGAMLL
+10 CWSVLSLVS
-23 TLVGC
+23 C
-28 MDDDLAKNNGD
+28 MDDDWAKTSD

-50 KLAGA
+50 KLAGTPA
-55 PTADVTVD
+55 ADVTVD

-97 FESLEIIKGPTG
+97 FESLEIINGPTG

-166 NQDEEFSRP
+166 NQDGEFSRP

-192 IQFGTNGTVVGWG
+192 IQFGTNGGVEDWG
-205 ESDNDIAVKMKRIM
+205 ESKNNIAVKMKRMM
-219 AHVTFNITPPKDGNA
+219 AHVTFNITQPGSA

-300 ENSEV
+300 GNSEV
-305 KSYQARDV
+305 ESYQERDV
-313 WTKNTEMLL
+313 WTKKPEMLL
-322 GKMWSN
+322 GKKWSN

-347 VDDNGTENS
+347 VDDDGQETSEN
-356 GDHAVTG
+356 HTVTG
-363 DVQYTIHLGDFSDLT
+363 NVQYTIHLGDFSDRKF
-378 GNNGNYSVAR
+378 GDYSIAR

-397 VTGVNKIVVE
+397 VEGVNKIVVE
-407 ALTNKE
+407 ALTDRE
-413 VQPGAEGQIFT
+413 DQPGAEGQIFT

-446 LSSIASAVQQKL
+446 LSSIASAIAQEL
-458 GPYDS
+458 GSYNS
-463 SMEDASI
+463 NIEDAEI
-470 NKAIADNLILVIQSE
+470 DKAIADNLILVIQSE
-485 AMDYTYDG
+485 AMDYSHAG
-493 DDYTVQ
+493 SDYTVQ

-512 DAVQNKQD
+512 DAVRSNAD

-526 NVWKGSGSGIN
+526 NVWQGSGTGIQ
-537 PTRGFDYQWIE
+537 PTGGFDYQWIE
-548 FWPQESGTAL
+548 FWPQSGTSL
-558 AAYPGVSE
+558 AAYPGVSK
-566 WSRASTLKAA
+566 WSRASTLTEDEK
-576 EENMVYGTAKGNTA
+576 NSVYGTASGNTD

-599 VAMGKAVKKIYING
+599 VAMGKAVKNIYKSG
-613 SMTPT
+613 SVTTT
-618 GDTPNA
+618 GDIPNG
-624 DGICIVK
+624 DGICIVM
-631 DGDNY
+631 DENNYY

-654 THAAVTSWD
+654 THAEVTSWD

-675 AMSSKISA
+675 AMSSKISE

-709 TAIDGFGIE
+709 TAINGFGIE

-726 QNGVNFTFGT
+726 QDFTFGT

-744 LSDKNGRSNQIAL
+744 LSDRDGRSNQIAL
-757 IGINQDQY
+757 IGINQY
-765 NNWSYYIST
+765 NEWNYYIST
-774 ANNGWFNSTNTNHKE
+774 EKNGWFNSTNTNHKE
-789 HKLSIDAYSNNDR
+789 HKLSIDAYSNNYR

-816 LNGDGKIDE
+816 LNGNGTIDE

-855 IGNKASLDDD
+855 IGNKASLDND
-865 IWYTEVNQTGDK
+865 IWYTGGNQTGDK

-897 NHRTYWAVEKGSYGE
+897 DHRTYWAVEKGSYGV
-912 DQKDWTAN
+912 DGASWTATN
-920 NNPKPI
+920 APKPI
-926 RCIRVLPKN
+926 RCIRVLPTN
-935 ITSVDTES
+935 ITSVDAKS
-943 DATYEPINDPSG
+943 DATYEPINNDPSG

-997 ASKNVKTTDNWGV
+997 ASKNVKTTNDWGV
-1010 ETNTDATFSLSEII
+1010 ETNTDATFSLSSII
-1024 GYDINGNR
+1024 GYDASGNTIST
-1032 LPRTNPCANYGE
+1032 RTNPCSKYSE
-1044 GSYGK
+1044 GGYT
-1049 GSGWRVPNL
+1049 SGWRVPNL

-1068 LVNENTTCCTA
+1068 LVEENTTCCTA
-1079 FSRQKVRYGFFINE
+1079 FSRQAVRYGFIVNE
-1093 KKMIS
+1093 EKMIS

-1104 SGDLTSASYKI
+1104 PGALNTSYKI

>member
-1 MNTKRILHT
+1 MNTRRILHKW
-10 CSASLLVIGAMLL
+10 SAGLLFAGAMLL
-23 TLVGC
+23 TFVGC

-55 PTADVTVD
+55 PTADVTVE
-63 TRASGDDLSTLSNLT
+63 TRASGNDLSTLSNLT

-97 FESLEIIKGPTG
+97 FESLEIINGPTG

-166 NQDEEFSRP
+166 NQDGEFSRP

-192 IQFGTNGTVVGWG
+192 IQFGTNGGVVDRG
-205 ESDNDIAVKMKRIM
+205 ESKNNIAVKMKRMM
-219 AHVTFNITPPKDGNA
+219 AHVTFNITQPGSA

-285 DVYSFDFYMPENIYD
+285 DEYSFDFYMPENIYD
-300 ENSEV
+300 ENSKV
-305 KSYQARDV
+305 NSYQARDV
-313 WTKNTEMLL
+313 WTKDTEMLL
-322 GKMWSN
+322 GKKWSN

-347 VDDNGTENS
+347 VDDEGYEDSEN
-356 GDHAVTG
+356 HEVTG
-363 DVQYTIHLGDFSDLT
+363 NVQYTIHLGDFSSSGFWGD
-378 GNNGNYSVAR
+378 YSVVR
-388 NVSYTYNVS
+388 NVSYTYNIS
-397 VTGVNKIVVE
+397 VEGVNKIVVE
-407 ALTNKE
+407 ALTNRE
-413 VQPGAEGQIFT
+413 DQPGAEGQIFT

-446 LSSIASAVQQKL
+446 LSSIASAVEQKL
-458 GPYDS
+458 GPYNS
-463 SMEDASI
+463 NMEDAEI
-470 NKAIADNLILVIQSE
+470 DNAIADNLILVIQSE
-485 AMDYTYDG
+485 AMDYTHNG
-493 DDYTVQ
+493 SDYTVQ

-512 DAVQNKQD
+512 DAVRSGENLAN
-520 PTEAKN
+520 AKN
-526 NVWKGSGSGIN
+526 SVWQGSGSGIQ
-537 PTRGFDYQWIE
+537 PTGGFDYQWIE
-548 FWPQESGTAL
+548 FWPQTSGTEL
-558 AAYPGVSE
+558 AAYPGVSG
-566 WSRASTLKAA
+566 WSRASTLTAA

-599 VAMGKAVKKIYING
+599 VAMGKAVKKIYKNG

-654 THAAVTSWD
+654 THAEVTSWD

-709 TAIDGFGIE
+709 TAINGFGIE

-726 QNGVNFTFGT
+726 QDGVNFTFGT
-736 AKCTTSSG
+736 AKCTTSDG
-744 LSDKNGRSNQIAL
+744 LSDKDGRSNQIAL
-757 IGINQDQY
+757 IGINQY
-765 NNWSYYIST
+765 NKWNYYIST
-774 ANNGWFNSTNTNHKE
+774 EKNGWFNSTNTNHKE
-789 HKLSIDAYSNNDR
+789 HKLSIDAYSNNEG

-816 LNGDGKIDE
+816 LNGNGTIDE

-865 IWYTEVNQTGDK
+865 IWYTGVNQTGDK

-897 NHRTYWAVEKGSYGE
+897 DHRTFWAVEKGSYGK
-912 DQKDWTAN
+912 DQQSWTAN
-920 NNPKPI
+920 NSPKPI
-926 RCIRVLPKN
+926 RCIRVLPTN
-935 ITSVDTES
+935 ITSVGAKS
-943 DATYEPINDPSG
+943 DATYEPINNDPSG

-960 FKDRLVDRLYRNGVY
+960 FKDRLVDRLYRNGEY
-975 TSLLSRHNEDGEPNF
+975 TSLLSRHNEDEGPNF

-997 ASKNVKTTDNWGV
+997 ASKNVKQTNRWGD
-1010 ETNTDATFSLSEII
+1010 ETNIDATFSLSSII
-1024 GYDINGNR
+1024 GYDSNGNIIS
-1032 LPRTNPCANYGE
+1032 RTNPCANHSE
-1044 GSYGK
+1044 GGYSD
-1049 GSGWRVPNL
+1049 GWRVPNL

-1068 LVNENTTCCTA
+1068 LVDNLTICCTA
-1079 FSRQKVRYGFFINE
+1079 FSRQKVRYGFKIDGT
-1093 KKMIS
+1093 MIS

-1104 SGDLTSASYKI
+1104 TTDLTWEGYLI

-1121 PAGYF
+1121 PAGHF
-1126 GN
+1126 DN

>member
-1 MNTKRILHT
+1 MNTKRMLHT
-10 CSASLLVIGAMLL
+10 WSAGLLVIGAMLL

-50 KLAGA
+50 KLAGTPA
-55 PTADVTVD
+55 ADVTVD
-63 TRASGDDLSTLSNLT
+63 TRASDNDLSTLSNLT

-97 FESLEIIKGPTG
+97 FESLEIKGPTG
-109 TSDVTYE
+109 TGDVTYE

-166 NQDEEFSRP
+166 NQDGEFSRP

-265 GDGAVGFNH
+265 GDGAVEFNH

-322 GKMWSN
+322 GKKWSN

-512 DAVQNKQD
+512 DAVQNEQD

-654 THAAVTSWD
+654 THAKVKSWD

-709 TAIDGFGIE
+709 TSINGFGIE

-726 QNGVNFTFGT
+726 QNDVDFTFGT

-865 IWYTEVNQTGDK
+865 IWYTGVNQTGDK
-877 NYVTANNLADG
+877 NYVTADNLADG

-897 NHRTYWAVEKGSYGE
+897 NRRTFWAVEKGSYGV
-912 DQKDWTAN
+912 DGASWTAN
-920 NNPKPI
+920 NEPKPI

-997 ASKNVKTTDNWGV
+997 ASKNVKTTNNWGE
-1010 ETNTDATFSLSEII
+1010 ETNIDATFSLSEII
-1024 GYDINGNR
+1024 GYDSNGNR
-1032 LPRTNPCANYGE
+1032 VPRTNPCANYGE

-1098 CPGSKG
+1098 CPGSRG

>member
-1 MNTKRILHT
+1 MKTKRMLYILSVGLL
-10 CSASLLVIGAMLL
+10 CWSVLSLVS
-23 TLVGC
+23 C
-28 MDDDLAKNNGD
+28 MDDDWAKTSD

-50 KLAGA
+50 KLAGTPA
-55 PTADVTVD
+55 ADVTVD

-97 FESLEIIKGPTG
+97 FESLEIINGPTG

-166 NQDEEFSRP
+166 NQDGEFSRP

-192 IQFGTNGTVVGWG
+192 IQFGTNGGVVDWG
-205 ESDNDIAVKMKRIM
+205 ESKNNIAVKMKRMM
-219 AHVTFNITPPKDGNA
+219 AHVTFNITQPGSA

-285 DVYSFDFYMPENIYD
+285 DEYSFDFYMPENIYD
-300 ENSEV
+300 ENSKV
-305 KSYQARDV
+305 NSYQARDV
-313 WTKNTEMLL
+313 WTKDTEMLL
-322 GKMWSN
+322 GKKWSN

-347 VDDNGTENS
+347 VDDNGTEGS
-356 GDHAVTG
+356 GNHAVTG
-363 DVQYTIHLGDFSDLT
+363 DVQYTIHLGDFSDSKF
-378 GNNGNYSVAR
+378 GDYSIAR

-397 VTGVNKIVVE
+397 VEGVNKIVVE
-407 ALTNKE
+407 ALTNRE
-413 VQPGAEGQIFT
+413 DQPGAEGQIFT

-463 SMEDASI
+463 SMKDSSI

-485 AMDYTYDG
+485 AMDYTHDG

-512 DAVQNKQD
+512 DAVQNKKD

-537 PTRGFDYQWIE
+537 PTGGFDYQWIE

-566 WSRASTLKAA
+566 WSRASTLTEDEK
-576 EENMVYGTAKGNTA
+576 NSVYGTAKGNTA

-599 VAMGKAVKKIYING
+599 VAMGKAVKNIYSG
-613 SMTPT
+613 SVTTIIT
-618 GDTPNA
+618 GDTPND

-654 THAAVTSWD
+654 THAEVTSWD

-675 AMSSKISA
+675 AMSSKISE

-709 TAIDGFGIE
+709 TPINGFGIE

-726 QNGVNFTFGT
+726 QNGVNFTFG
-736 AKCTTSSG
+736 KNIESG
-744 LSDKNGRSNQIAL
+744 LSDTDGRSNQIDL
-757 IGINQDQY
+757 IDGNDK
-765 NNWSYYIST
+765 WEYYIST
-774 ANNGWFNSTNTNHKE
+774 VNNGWFNSTNTNHKE
-789 HKLSIDAYSNNDR
+789 HKLSIDAYSNNEG

-816 LNGDGKIDE
+816 LNGDRTIDE

-855 IGNKASLDDD
+855 IGNKASLDND
-865 IWYTEVNQTGDK
+865 IWYTGENQTGDK
-877 NYVTANNLADG
+877 NYVKAENLKDG
-888 TLFYTSSID
+888 TLYYTSSID
-897 NHRTYWAVEKGSYGE
+897 DHRTYWAVEKGSYGVDGE
-912 DQKDWTAN
+912 SWTATN
-920 NNPKPI
+920 APKPI
-926 RCIRVLPKN
+926 RCIRVLPTN

-943 DATYEPINDPSG
+943 DATYEPINNDPSG

-960 FKDRLVDRLYRNGVY
+960 FKDRLVDRLYRNGEY
-975 TSLLSRHNEDGEPNF
+975 TSLLSRHNEDGGPNF

-997 ASKNVKTTDNWGV
+997 ASKNVKTTDHLGV
-1010 ETNTDATFSLSEII
+1010 ETNTDATFSLSSII
-1024 GYDINGNR
+1024 GYDASGNTIS
-1032 LPRTNPCANYGE
+1032 RTNPCRKYSEGE
-1044 GSYGK
+1044 YT
-1049 GSGWRVPNL
+1049 SGWRVPNL

-1068 LVNENTTCCTA
+1068 LVDKNTTCCTA
-1079 FSRQKVRYGFFINE
+1079 FSRQAVRYGFIVNE
-1093 KKMIS
+1093 EKMIS

-1104 SGDLTSASYKI
+1104 PGALNTSYKI

>member
-1 MNTKRILHT
+1 MKKILHT
-10 CSASLLVIGAMLL
+10 IYTRLLLVGLVAFAL
-23 TLVGC
+23 TSC
-28 MDDDLAKNNGD
+28 MDDELVKSGE

-97 FESLEIIKGPTG
+97 FESLEIKGPTG
-109 TSDVTYE
+109 TGDVTYE

-166 NQDEEFSRP
+166 NQDGEFSRP

-192 IQFGTNGTVVGWG
+192 IQFGTNGTVVNWG
-205 ESDNDIAVKMKRIM
+205 ESKSNIAVKMKRIM
-219 AHVTFNITPPKDGNA
+219 AHVTFNITPPKDENA

-254 VNMDDDNTIIT
+254 VNMDNDTTIIT

-305 KSYQARDV
+305 DSYQERDV
-313 WTKNTEMLL
+313 WTKKPEMLL
-322 GKMWSN
+322 GKKWSN

-347 VDDNGTENS
+347 VNDNGTEGS
-356 GDHAVTG
+356 GNHAVTG
-363 DVQYTIHLGDFSDLT
+363 DVQYTIHLGDFGESNDPNRDF
-378 GNNGNYSVAR
+378 GDFSIER
-388 NVSYTYNVS
+388 NCSYTYNVS

-407 ALTNKE
+407 ALTNRE
-413 VQPGAEGQIFT
+413 DQPGAEGQIFT

-463 SMEDASI
+463 SMKDSSI

-485 AMDYTYDG
+485 AMDYTHDG

-512 DAVQNKQD
+512 DAVQNKKD

-537 PTRGFDYQWIE
+537 PTGGFDYQWIE

-566 WSRASTLKAA
+566 WSRASTLTEA
-576 EENMVYGTAKGNTA
+576 EENMVYGTAMGNTA

-599 VAMGKAVKKIYING
+599 VAMGKAVKNIYSG
-613 SMTPT
+613 SVTTIIT
-618 GDTPNA
+618 GDTPND

-654 THAAVTSWD
+654 THAKVTSWD

-675 AMSSKISA
+675 AMSSKISE

-709 TAIDGFGIE
+709 TAINGFGIE

-726 QNGVNFTFGT
+726 QNGVNFTFG
-736 AKCTTSSG
+736 KNIESG
-744 LSDKNGRSNQIAL
+744 LSDTDGRSNQIDL
-757 IGINQDQY
+757 IDGNDK
-765 NNWSYYIST
+765 WEYYIST
-774 ANNGWFNSTNTNHKE
+774 VNNGWFNSTNTNHKE
-789 HKLSIDAYSNNDR
+789 HKLSIDAYSNNEG

-816 LNGDGKIDE
+816 LNGDGTIDE

-855 IGNKASLDDD
+855 IGNKASLDND
-865 IWYTEVNQTGDK
+865 IWLSNGEK
-877 NYVTANNLADG
+877 NYVIAENLKDG
-888 TLFYTSSID
+888 TLYYTSSID
-897 NHRTYWAVEKGSYGE
+897 EHRTYWAVEKGSYGVDE
-912 DQKDWTAN
+912 ASWTATN
-920 NNPKPI
+920 APKPI
-926 RCIRVLPKN
+926 RCIRVLPTN
-935 ITSVDTES
+935 ITSVDAKS
-943 DATYEPINDPSG
+943 DATYEPINNDPSG

-960 FKDRLVDRLYRNGVY
+960 FKDRLVDRLYRNGEY
-975 TSLLSRHNEDGEPNF
+975 TSLLSRHNEDGGPNF

-997 ASKNVKTTDNWGV
+997 ASKNVKTTDHLGV
-1010 ETNTDATFSLSEII
+1010 ETNIDATFSLSSII
-1024 GYDINGNR
+1024 GYDASGNTIS
-1032 LPRTNPCANYGE
+1032 RTNPCRKYSEGE
-1044 GSYGK
+1044 YT
-1049 GSGWRVPNL
+1049 SGWRVPNL

-1068 LVNENTTCCTA
+1068 LVDENTTCCTA
-1079 FSRQKVRYGFFINE
+1079 FSRQAVRYGFFINE
-1093 KKMIS
+1093 AEMIS
-1098 CPGSKG
+1098 CPGSK
-1104 SGDLTSASYKI
+1104 SGHLTSTSYKI

>member
-10 CSASLLVIGAMLL
+10 WSASLLFAGAMLL

-63 TRASGDDLSTLSNLT
+63 TRASDNDLSTLSNLT

-97 FESLEIIKGPTG
+97 FESLEIINGPTE

-166 NQDEEFSRP
+166 NQDGEFSRP

-192 IQFGTNGTVVGWG
+192 IQFDTNGTVVNWG
-205 ESDNDIAVKMKRIM
+205 ESKSNIAVKMKRMM
-219 AHVTFNITPPKDGNA
+219 AHVTFNITQPDEESA

-254 VNMDDDNTIIT
+254 VNMDDDNTIVT
-265 GDGAVGFNH
+265 GENAVEFNH
-274 FASMTINPAIN
+274 FASTTVNPAIDN
-285 DVYSFDFYMPENIYD
+285 VYSFDFYMPENIYGVTGGVND
-300 ENSEV
+300 YQLRDKWTVNSE
-305 KSYQARDV
+305 K
-313 WTKNTEMLL
+313 LL
-322 GKMWSN
+322 GKQWTY

-347 VDDNGTENS
+347 VDDDGQETSEN
-356 GDHAVTG
+356 HTVTG
-363 DVQYTIHLGDFSDLT
+363 NVQYTIHLGDFSDSKF
-378 GNNGNYSVAR
+378 GDYSIAR

-397 VTGVNKIVVE
+397 VEGVNKIVVE

-413 VQPGAEGQIFT
+413 DQPGAEGQIFT

-446 LSSIASAVQQKL
+446 LSSIASAVEQKL
-458 GPYDS
+458 GSYNS
-463 SMEDASI
+463 NMEDAEI
-470 NKAIADNLILVIQSE
+470 DNAIADNLILVIQSE
-485 AMDYTYDG
+485 AMDYTHNG
-493 DDYTVQ
+493 SDYTVQ

-512 DAVQNKQD
+512 DAVRSGEN
-520 PTEAKN
+520 PANAKN
-526 NVWKGSGSGIN
+526 SVWQGSGSGIQ
-537 PTRGFDYQWIE
+537 PTGGFDYQWIE
-548 FWPQESGTAL
+548 FWPQESGTSL

-566 WSRASTLKAA
+566 WSRASTLTEDEK
-576 EENMVYGTAKGNTA
+576 NSVYGTASGKNV

-599 VAMGKAVKKIYING
+599 VAMGKAVKNIYKSG
-613 SMTPT
+613 SVTTT
-618 GDTPNA
+618 GDTPNG

-631 DGDNY
+631 DGNNY

-654 THAAVTSWD
+654 THAEVASWD

-675 AMSSKISA
+675 AMSSKISE

-709 TAIDGFGIE
+709 TAINGFGIE

-726 QNGVNFTFGT
+726 QDGINFTFGS
-736 AKCTTSSG
+736 AKCTTGIGSD
-744 LSDKNGRSNQIAL
+744 LSDTDGRSNQIAL
-757 IGINQDQY
+757 IGIDNYRY
-765 NNWSYYIST
+765 NRWDYYIST
-774 ANNGWFNSTNTNHKE
+774 GKNGWFNSTNTNHKE
-789 HKLSIDAYSNNDR
+789 HKLSIDAYSNNDG

-816 LNGDGKIDE
+816 LNGDGTIDE

-865 IWYTEVNQTGDK
+865 IWYTGVNQTGDK

-897 NHRTYWAVEKGSYGE
+897 DHRTYWAVEKGSYGK
-912 DQKDWTAN
+912 DQQSWTAN
-920 NNPKPI
+920 NSPKPI
-926 RCIRVLPKN
+926 RCIRVLPTN

-975 TSLLSRHNEDGEPNF
+975 TSLLSRHNEDGDPNF

-997 ASKNVKTTDNWGV
+997 ASKNVKTTNNWGE
-1010 ETNTDATFSLSEII
+1010 ETNATFSLSEII
-1024 GYDINGNR
+1024 GYDRNGNEV
-1032 LPRTNPCANYGE
+1032 PRTNPCKNHRE
-1044 GSYGK
+1044 GGYSD
-1049 GSGWRVPNL
+1049 GWRVPNL

-1068 LVNENTTCCTA
+1068 LVDNLTICCTA
-1079 FSRQKVRYGFFINE
+1079 FSRLKVRYGFKIDGT
-1093 KKMIS
+1093 MIS

-1104 SGDLTSASYKI
+1104 TTDLTWKGYLI

-1121 PAGYF
+1121 PAGHF
-1126 GN
+1126 DN

>member
-10 CSASLLVIGAMLL
+10 WSASLLVIGAMLL

-28 MDDDLAKNNGD
+28 MDDDLVKNNGD

-50 KLAGA
+50 KLAGTPA
-55 PTADVTVD
+55 ADVTVD
-63 TRASGDDLSTLSNLT
+63 TRASGNDLSTLSNLT

-97 FESLEIIKGPTG
+97 FESLEIINGPTG
-109 TSDVTYE
+109 TSDDVTYE

-166 NQDEEFSRP
+166 NQDGEFSRP

-192 IQFGTNGTVVGWG
+192 IQFDTNGGVVDWG
-205 ESDNDIAVKMKRIM
+205 ESENNIAVKMKRMM
-219 AHVTFNITPPKDGNA
+219 AHVTFNITQPGSA

-300 ENSEV
+300 ENSKV
-305 KSYQARDV
+305 DSYPARDV
-313 WTKNTEMLL
+313 WTKKPEMLL
-322 GKMWSN
+322 GKKWSN

-413 VQPGAEGQIFT
+413 EQPGAEGQIFT

-446 LSSIASAVQQKL
+446 LSSIASAVEQKL
-458 GPYDS
+458 GSYNS
-463 SMEDASI
+463 NMEDAEI
-470 NKAIADNLILVIQSE
+470 DNAIADNLILVIQSE
-485 AMDYTYDG
+485 AMDYTHNG
-493 DDYTVQ
+493 SDYTVQ

-512 DAVQNKQD
+512 DAVRSGEN
-520 PTEAKN
+520 PANAKN
-526 NVWKGSGSGIN
+526 SVWQGSGSGIQ
-537 PTRGFDYQWIE
+537 PTGGFDYQWIE
-548 FWPQESGTAL
+548 FWPQTSGTEL

-566 WSRASTLKAA
+566 WSRASTLTAA

-599 VAMGKAVKKIYING
+599 VAMGKAVKKIYIDG

-654 THAAVTSWD
+654 THAEVTSWD

-675 AMSSKISA
+675 AMSSKISE

-709 TAIDGFGIE
+709 TAINGIGIE

-726 QNGVNFTFGT
+726 KNGINFTFGS
-736 AKCTTSSG
+736 AKCTTGSG
-744 LSDKNGRSNQIAL
+744 LSDTDGRSNQIAL

-816 LNGDGKIDE
+816 LNGDRTIDE

-855 IGNKASLDDD
+855 IGNKASLDND
-865 IWYTEVNQTGDK
+865 IWLSNGEK
-877 NYVTANNLADG
+877 NYVTAENLKDG
-888 TLFYTSSID
+888 TLYYTSSID
-897 NHRTYWAVEKGSYGE
+897 EHRTYWAVEKGSYGV
-912 DQKDWTAN
+912 DGASWTATN
-920 NNPKPI
+920 APKPI
-926 RCIRVLPKN
+926 RCIRVLPTN
-935 ITSVDTES
+935 ITSVDAKS
-943 DATYEPINDPSG
+943 DATYEPINNDPSG

-997 ASKNVKTTDNWGV
+997 ASKNVKITNNWGV
-1010 ETNTDATFSLSEII
+1010 ETNIDATFSLSSII
-1024 GYDINGNR
+1024 GYDSNGNR
-1032 LPRTNPCANYGE
+1032 VPRTNPCANYGE

-1068 LVNENTTCCTA
+1068 LVDVNTTCCTA

>member
-1 MNTKRILHT
+1 
-10 CSASLLVIGAMLL
+10 
-23 TLVGC
+23 

-55 PTADVTVD
+55 PTADVTVE
-63 TRASGDDLSTLSNLT
+63 TRASGNDLSTLSNLT

-97 FESLEIIKGPTG
+97 FESLEIINGPTG

-166 NQDEEFSRP
+166 NQDGEFSRP

-192 IQFGTNGTVVGWG
+192 IQFGTNGGVVDWG
-205 ESDNDIAVKMKRIM
+205 ESKNNIAVKMKRMM
-219 AHVTFNITPPKDGNA
+219 AHVTFNITQPGSA
-234 KGTFIPTSY
+234 KGSFIPTSY

-285 DVYSFDFYMPENIYD
+285 DEYSFDFYMPENIYD
-300 ENSEV
+300 ENSKV
-305 KSYQARDV
+305 NSYQARDV
-313 WTKNTEMLL
+313 WTKDTEMLL
-322 GKMWSN
+322 GKKWSN

-347 VDDNGTENS
+347 VDDEGYEDSEN
-356 GDHAVTG
+356 HEVTG
-363 DVQYTIHLGDFSDLT
+363 NVQYTIHLGDFSSSGFWGD
-378 GNNGNYSVAR
+378 YSVVR
-388 NVSYTYNVS
+388 NVSYTYNIS
-397 VTGVNKIVVE
+397 VEGVNKIVVE
-407 ALTNKE
+407 ALTNRE
-413 VQPGAEGQIFT
+413 DQPGAEGQIFT

-446 LSSIASAVQQKL
+446 LSSIASAVEQKL
-458 GPYDS
+458 GPYNS
-463 SMEDASI
+463 NMEDAEI
-470 NKAIADNLILVIQSE
+470 DNAIADNLILVIQSE
-485 AMDYTYDG
+485 AMDYTHNG
-493 DDYTVQ
+493 SDYTVQ

-512 DAVQNKQD
+512 DAVRSGEN
-520 PTEAKN
+520 PANAKN
-526 NVWKGSGSGIN
+526 SVWQGSGSGIQ
-537 PTRGFDYQWIE
+537 PTGGFDYQWIE
-548 FWPQESGTAL
+548 FWPQTSGTEL

-566 WSRASTLKAA
+566 WSRASTLTAA

-654 THAAVTSWD
+654 THAEVTSWD

-709 TAIDGFGIE
+709 TAINGFGIE

-726 QNGVNFTFGT
+726 QDGVNFTFGT
-736 AKCTTSSG
+736 AKCTTSDG
-744 LSDKNGRSNQIAL
+744 LSDKDGRSNQIAL
-757 IGINQDQY
+757 IGINQY
-765 NNWSYYIST
+765 NKWNYYIST
-774 ANNGWFNSTNTNHKE
+774 EKNGWFNSTNTNHKE
-789 HKLSIDAYSNNDR
+789 HKLSIDAYSNNEG

-816 LNGDGKIDE
+816 LNGNGTIDE

-865 IWYTEVNQTGDK
+865 IWYTGVNQTGDK

-897 NHRTYWAVEKGSYGE
+897 DHRTFWAVEKGSYGK
-912 DQKDWTAN
+912 DQQSWTAN
-920 NNPKPI
+920 NSPKPI
-926 RCIRVLPKN
+926 RCIRVLPTN
-935 ITSVDTES
+935 ITSVDAKS
-943 DATYEPINDPSG
+943 DATYEPINNDPSG

-960 FKDRLVDRLYRNGVY
+960 FKDRLVDRLYRNGEY
-975 TSLLSRHNEDGEPNF
+975 TSLLSRHNEDEGPNF

-997 ASKNVKTTDNWGV
+997 ASKNVKTTDHWGV
-1010 ETNTDATFSLSEII
+1010 ETNTDATFSLSSII
-1024 GYDINGNR
+1024 GYDASGNTIS
-1032 LPRTNPCANYGE
+1032 RTNPCRKYSEGE
-1044 GSYGK
+1044 YT
-1049 GSGWRVPNL
+1049 SGWRVPNL

-1068 LVNENTTCCTA
+1068 LVEENTTCCTA
-1079 FSRQKVRYGFFINE
+1079 FSRQAVRYGFFINE
-1093 KKMIS
+1093 AEMIS

>member
-1 MNTKRILHT
+1 MKKILHT
-10 CSASLLVIGAMLL
+10 IYTCLLWMGFVAFALS
-23 TLVGC
+23 GC
-28 MDDDLAKNNGD
+28 KDDDLAKNNGD

-50 KLAGA
+50 KLAGTPA
-55 PTADVTVD
+55 ADVTVD
-63 TRASGDDLSTLSNLT
+63 TRASDNDLSTLSNLT

-97 FESLEIIKGPTG
+97 FESLEIIQGPTG

-166 NQDEEFSRP
+166 NQDGEFSRP
-175 ATITSDG
+175 ATITADG

-192 IQFGTNGTVVGWG
+192 IQFGTNGTVVDWG
-205 ESDNDIAVKMKRIM
+205 ESENNIAVKMKRIM
-219 AHVTFNITPPKDGNA
+219 AHVTFNITQPGSA

-305 KSYQARDV
+305 ESYQERDV
-313 WTKNTEMLL
+313 WTKKPEMLL
-322 GKMWSN
+322 GKKWSN

-388 NVSYTYNVS
+388 NVSYTYKVS

-407 ALTNKE
+407 ALTDIEN
-413 VQPGAEGQIFT
+413 QPGAEGQIFT

-446 LSSIASAVQQKL
+446 LSSITSAVTQKL
-458 GPYDS
+458 GTYNS
-463 SMEDASI
+463 NIEDAEI
-470 NKAIADNLILVIQSE
+470 DKAIADNLILVIQSE
-485 AMDYTYDG
+485 AMDYTHDG

-512 DAVQNKQD
+512 DAVQNKKD

-537 PTRGFDYQWIE
+537 PTGGFDYQWIE
-548 FWPQESGTAL
+548 FWPQTSGTEL

-566 WSRASTLKAA
+566 WSRASSLTEA
-576 EENMVYGTAKGNTA
+576 EENMVYGTAKGNA
-590 RLKDVYDVI
+590 SRLKDVYDVI
-599 VAMGKAVKKIYING
+599 VAMGKAVKNIYKVG
-613 SMTPT
+613 TVSTT
-618 GDTPNA
+618 TDDTPNA

-654 THAAVTSWD
+654 THAKVTSWD

-709 TAIDGFGIE
+709 TAINGFGIE

-726 QNGVNFTFGT
+726 QDGVNFTFGT

-744 LSDKNGRSNQIAL
+744 LSDKDGRSNQIAL
-757 IGINQDQY
+757 IGINQYNNQY

-789 HKLSIDAYSNNDR
+789 HKLSIDAYSNNYG

-816 LNGDGKIDE
+816 LNGDETIDE

-855 IGNKASLDDD
+855 IGNKASLDND
-865 IWYTEVNQTGDK
+865 IWYTGVNQTGDK
-877 NYVTANNLADG
+877 NYVKAENLKEG
-888 TLFYTSSID
+888 TLYYTSSID
-897 NHRTYWAVEKGSYGE
+897 EHRTYWAVEKGSYGVDGE
-912 DQKDWTAN
+912 SWTATN
-920 NNPKPI
+920 APKPI
-926 RCIRVLPKN
+926 RCIRVLPTN
-935 ITSVDTES
+935 ITSVDAKS
-943 DATYEPINDPSG
+943 DATYERIYNDPSG

-1024 GYDINGNR
+1024 GYDSNGNR
-1032 LPRTNPCANYGE
+1032 VPRTNPCANHRE
-1044 GSYGK
+1044 GGYSD
-1049 GSGWRVPNL
+1049 GWRVPNL
-1058 VELMAMNAEG
+1058 VELMAMNAE
-1068 LVNENTTCCTA
+1068 VSDISISTACCTA

-1104 SGDLTSASYKI
+1104 SGHLTSTSYKI

>member
-1 MNTKRILHT
+1 
-10 CSASLLVIGAMLL
+10 
-23 TLVGC
+23 

-55 PTADVTVD
+55 PTADVTVE
-63 TRASGDDLSTLSNLT
+63 TRASGNDLSTLSNLT

-97 FESLEIIKGPTG
+97 FESLEIINGPTG

-166 NQDEEFSRP
+166 NQDGEFSRP

-192 IQFGTNGTVVGWG
+192 IQFGTNGGVVDWG
-205 ESDNDIAVKMKRIM
+205 ESKNNIAVKMKRMM
-219 AHVTFNITPPKDGNA
+219 AHVTFNITQPGSA

-285 DVYSFDFYMPENIYD
+285 DEYSFDFYMPENIYD
-300 ENSEV
+300 ENSKV
-305 KSYQARDV
+305 NSYQARDV
-313 WTKNTEMLL
+313 WTKDTEMLL
-322 GKMWSN
+322 GKKWSN

-347 VDDNGTENS
+347 VDDKGYEDSEN
-356 GDHAVTG
+356 HEVTG
-363 DVQYTIHLGDFSDLT
+363 NVQYTIHLGDFSSSGFWGD
-378 GNNGNYSVAR
+378 YSVVR
-388 NVSYTYNVS
+388 NVSYTYNIS
-397 VTGVNKIVVE
+397 VEGVNKIVVE
-407 ALTNKE
+407 ALTNRE
-413 VQPGAEGQIFT
+413 DQPGAEGQIFT

-446 LSSIASAVQQKL
+446 LSSIASAVEQKL
-458 GPYDS
+458 GSYNS
-463 SMEDASI
+463 NMEDAEI
-470 NKAIADNLILVIQSE
+470 DKAIADNLILVIQSE
-485 AMDYTYDG
+485 AMDYTHNG
-493 DDYTVQ
+493 SDYTVQ

-512 DAVQNKQD
+512 DAVRSGEN
-520 PTEAKN
+520 PANAKN
-526 NVWKGSGSGIN
+526 SVWQGSGSGIN
-537 PTRGFDYQWIE
+537 PTGGFDYQWIE
-548 FWPQESGTAL
+548 FWPQTSGTEL

-576 EENMVYGTAKGNTA
+576 EENMVYGTAMGNTA

-599 VAMGKAVKKIYING
+599 VAMGKAVKNIYKVG
-613 SMTPT
+613 TVSTT
-618 GDTPNA
+618 TDDTPNA

-654 THAAVTSWD
+654 THAEVASWD

-709 TAIDGFGIE
+709 TAINGFGIE

-726 QNGVNFTFGT
+726 QDRINFTFGS
-736 AKCTTSSG
+736 AKCTTGIGSD
-744 LSDKNGRSNQIAL
+744 LSDTDGRSNQIAL
-757 IGINQDQY
+757 IGIDNYRY
-765 NNWSYYIST
+765 NRWDYYIST
-774 ANNGWFNSTNTNHKE
+774 KKNGWFNSTNTNHKE
-789 HKLSIDAYSNNDR
+789 HKLSIDAYSNNDG

-816 LNGDGKIDE
+816 LNGDGTIDE

-865 IWYTEVNQTGDK
+865 IWYTGVNQTGDK

-897 NHRTYWAVEKGSYGE
+897 DHRTFWAVEKGSYGK
-912 DQKDWTAN
+912 DQQSWTAN
-920 NNPKPI
+920 NSPKPI
-926 RCIRVLPKN
+926 RCIRVLPTN
-935 ITSVDTES
+935 ITSVDAKS
-943 DATYEPINDPSG
+943 DATYEPINNDPSG

-960 FKDRLVDRLYRNGVY
+960 FKDRLVDRLYRNGEY
-975 TSLLSRHNEDGEPNF
+975 TSLLSIHNEDDGPNF

-997 ASKNVKTTDNWGV
+997 ASKNVKTTDHWGV
-1010 ETNTDATFSLSEII
+1010 ETNTDKTFSLSSII
-1024 GYDINGNR
+1024 GYDASGNTIST
-1032 LPRTNPCANYGE
+1032 RTNPCSKYSE
-1044 GSYGK
+1044 GGYT
-1049 GSGWRVPNL
+1049 SGWRVPNL

-1068 LVNENTTCCTA
+1068 LVDINTTCCTA
-1079 FSRQKVRYGFFINE
+1079 FSRQAVRYGFIVNE
-1093 KKMIS
+1093 EKMIS

-1104 SGDLTSASYKI
+1104 PGALNTSYKI

-1126 GN
+1126 D

>member
-1 MNTKRILHT
+1 
-10 CSASLLVIGAMLL
+10 
-23 TLVGC
+23 
-28 MDDDLAKNNGD
+28 MDDDLVKNNGD

-55 PTADVTVD
+55 PTADVTVE
-63 TRASGDDLSTLSNLT
+63 TRASDNDLSTLSNLT

-116 VKFETTSGTKK
+116 VKFETTSGIKK

-132 NSTSSVWSEANNI
+132 NSTSSVWSETNNI

-166 NQDEEFSRP
+166 NQDGEFSRP

-192 IQFGTNGTVVGWG
+192 IQFDTNGTVVNWG
-205 ESDNDIAVKMKRIM
+205 ESENNIAVKMKRIM
-219 AHVTFNITPPKDGNA
+219 AHVTFNITQPDDGSA
-234 KGTFIPTSY
+234 QGTFTPTSY

-254 VNMDDDNTIIT
+254 VNMDDDNTMIT

-300 ENSEV
+300 ENSKV
-305 KSYQARDV
+305 NSYQARDV

-322 GKMWSN
+322 GKKWSN

-363 DVQYTIHLGDFSDLT
+363 NVQYTIHLGDFSVLN

-397 VTGVNKIVVE
+397 VEGIDKIVVE
-407 ALTNKE
+407 ALTDKE
-413 VQPGAEGQIFT
+413 DQPGAEGQIFT

-458 GPYDS
+458 GSYDS

-485 AMDYTYDG
+485 AMDYTHDG
-493 DDYTVQ
+493 EDYTVQ

-512 DAVQNKQD
+512 DAVQNGQN

-537 PTRGFDYQWIE
+537 PTGGFDYQWIE
-548 FWPQESGTAL
+548 FWPQTSGTEL

-566 WSRASTLKAA
+566 WSRASSLTD
-576 EENMVYGTAKGNTA
+576 EEKSSVYGTPSGNA
-590 RLKDVYDVI
+590 SRLKDVYDVI
-599 VAMGKAVKKIYING
+599 VAMGKAVKDIYQVG
-613 SMTPT
+613 TVSTT
-618 GDTPNA
+618 TDDTPNV

-709 TAIDGFGIE
+709 TAINGFGLE

-736 AKCTTSSG
+736 AKCATYSG
-744 LSDKNGRSNQIAL
+744 LSDKDGRSNQIAL
-757 IGINQDQY
+757 IGINQYNNQY

-789 HKLSIDAYSNNDR
+789 HKLSIDAYSNNDG

-816 LNGDGKIDE
+816 LNGDGTIDE

-855 IGNKASLDDD
+855 IGNKASLDNN
-865 IWYTEVNQTGDK
+865 IWYNQTGDK

-897 NHRTYWAVEKGSYGE
+897 DHRTFWAVEKGSYGK
-912 DQKDWTAN
+912 DQQSWTAN
-920 NNPKPI
+920 NSPKPI
-926 RCIRVLPKN
+926 RCIRVLPTN
-935 ITSVDTES
+935 ITSVDAKS
-943 DATYEPINDPSG
+943 DATYERIYNDPSG

-997 ASKNVKTTDNWGV
+997 ASNNVKTTNNWGE
-1010 ETNTDATFSLSEII
+1010 ETNIDATFSLSEII
-1024 GYDINGNR
+1024 GYDSNGNIV
-1032 LPRTNPCANYGE
+1032 PRTNPCANHRE
-1044 GSYGK
+1044 GGYRD
-1049 GSGWRVPNL
+1049 GWRVPNL

-1068 LVNENTTCCTA
+1068 LVNNLTICCTA
-1079 FSRQKVRYGFFINE
+1079 FSRQKVRYGFKIDGT
-1093 KKMIS
+1093 MIS

-1104 SGDLTSASYKI
+1104 TTDLTWEGYLI

-1121 PAGYF
+1121 PAGHF
-1126 GN
+1126 DN

>member
-1 MNTKRILHT
+1 M
-10 CSASLLVIGAMLL
+10 
-23 TLVGC
+23 
-28 MDDDLAKNNGD
+28 
-39 VVEGVPITVTM
+39 
-50 KLAGA
+50 
-55 PTADVTVD
+55 
-63 TRASGDDLSTLSNLT
+63 
-78 IYVFD
+78 
-83 GNGTYQQTVSTLDG
+83 
-97 FESLEIIKGPTG
+97 
-109 TSDVTYE
+109 
-116 VKFETTSGTKK
+116 
-127 LLAVG
+127 
-132 NSTSSVWSEANNI
+132 
-145 NVSTMNFEEL
+145 
-155 KKHLAN
+155 
-161 LNIPL
+161 
-166 NQDEEFSRP
+166 
-175 ATITSDG
+175 
-182 QMMITGKNEG
+182 
-192 IQFGTNGTVVGWG
+192 
-205 ESDNDIAVKMKRIM
+205 
-219 AHVTFNITPPKDGNA
+219 
-234 KGTFIPTSY
+234 
-243 KVYNVPTKACL
+243 
-254 VNMDDDNTIIT
+254 
-265 GDGAVGFNH
+265 
-274 FASMTINPAIN
+274 
-285 DVYSFDFYMPENIYD
+285 
-300 ENSEV
+300 
-305 KSYQARDV
+305 
-313 WTKNTEMLL
+313 
-322 GKMWSN
+322 
-328 APQTSTFV
+328 
-336 VISGTYSGNST
+336 
-347 VDDNGTENS
+347 
-356 GDHAVTG
+356 
-363 DVQYTIHLGDFSDLT
+363 
-378 GNNGNYSVAR
+378 
-388 NVSYTYNVS
+388 SYTYNVS

-526 NVWKGSGSGIN
+526 NVW
-537 PTRGFDYQWIE
+537 RGFDYQWIE

-709 TAIDGFGIE
+709 TSINGFGIE

-726 QNGVNFTFGT
+726 QNDVDFTFGT

-865 IWYTEVNQTGDK
+865 IWYTGVNQTGDK
-877 NYVTANNLADG
+877 NYVTADNLADG

-897 NHRTYWAVEKGSYGE
+897 NRRTFWAVEKGSYGV
-912 DQKDWTAN
+912 DGASWTAN
-920 NNPKPI
+920 NEPKPI

-943 DATYEPINDPSG
+943 DATYEPISDPSV

-997 ASKNVKTTDNWGV
+997 ASKNVKTTNNWGE
-1010 ETNTDATFSLSEII
+1010 ETNIDATFSLSEII
-1024 GYDINGNR
+1024 GYDSNGNR
-1032 LPRTNPCANYGE
+1032 VPRTNPCANYGE

-1098 CPGSKG
+1098 CPGSRG

>member
-1 MNTKRILHT
+1 
-10 CSASLLVIGAMLL
+10 
-23 TLVGC
+23 

-50 KLAGA
+50 KLAGTPA
-55 PTADVTVD
+55 ADVTVD
-63 TRASGDDLSTLSNLT
+63 TRASDNDLSTLSNLT

-97 FESLEIIKGPTG
+97 FESLEIINGPTE

-166 NQDEEFSRP
+166 NQDGEFSRP

-192 IQFGTNGTVVGWG
+192 IQFDTNGAVVNWG
-205 ESDNDIAVKMKRIM
+205 ESENNIAVKMKRMM
-219 AHVTFNITPPKDGNA
+219 AHVTFNITQPDEESA

-254 VNMDDDNTIIT
+254 VNMDDDNTIVT
-265 GDGAVGFNH
+265 GENAVEFNH
-274 FASMTINPAIN
+274 FASTTVNPAIDN
-285 DVYSFDFYMPENIYD
+285 VYSFDFYMPENIYGVTGGVND
-300 ENSEV
+300 YQLRDKWTVNSE
-305 KSYQARDV
+305 K
-313 WTKNTEMLL
+313 LL
-322 GKMWSN
+322 GKQWTY

-347 VDDNGTENS
+347 VDDDGQETLEN
-356 GDHAVTG
+356 HTVTG
-363 DVQYTIHLGDFSDLT
+363 NVQYTIHLGDFSDSKF
-378 GNNGNYSVAR
+378 GDYSIAR

-397 VTGVNKIVVE
+397 VEGVNKIVVE
-407 ALTNKE
+407 ALTNRE
-413 VQPGAEGQIFT
+413 DQPGAEGQIFT

-446 LSSIASAVQQKL
+446 LSSIALAVEQKL
-458 GPYDS
+458 GSYNS
-463 SMEDASI
+463 NMEDAEI
-470 NKAIADNLILVIQSE
+470 DKAIADNLILVIQSE
-485 AMDYTYDG
+485 AMDYTHDG

-512 DAVQNKQD
+512 DAVQNKKD

-537 PTRGFDYQWIE
+537 PTGGFDYQWIE
-548 FWPQESGTAL
+548 FWPQTSGTEL

-566 WSRASTLKAA
+566 WSRASTLTEA

-599 VAMGKAVKKIYING
+599 VAMGKAVKNIYSG
-613 SMTPT
+613 SVTTIIT
-618 GDTPNA
+618 GDTPND

-654 THAAVTSWD
+654 THAKVTSWD

-709 TAIDGFGIE
+709 TAINGFGIE

-744 LSDKNGRSNQIAL
+744 LSDKDGRSNQIAL
-757 IGINQDQY
+757 IGIDNDRY
-765 NNWSYYIST
+765 YWNYYIST
-774 ANNGWFNSTNTNHKE
+774 EKNGWFNSTNTNHKE
-789 HKLSIDAYSNNDR
+789 HKLSIDAYSNDQS

-816 LNGDGKIDE
+816 LNGNGTIDE

-865 IWYTEVNQTGDK
+865 IWYTGVNQTGDK

-897 NHRTYWAVEKGSYGE
+897 NHRTFWAVEKGSYGK
-912 DQKDWTAN
+912 DQQPWTAN

-926 RCIRVLPKN
+926 RCIRVLPTN

-960 FKDRLVDRLYRNGVY
+960 FKDRLVDGLYRNGVY
-975 TSLLSRHNEDGEPNF
+975 NSLLSRHNEDGDPNF

-997 ASKNVKTTDNWGV
+997 ASKNVKTTNNLGV
-1010 ETNTDATFSLSEII
+1010 ETNIDATFSLSEII
-1024 GYDINGNR
+1024 GYDASGNTIS
-1032 LPRTNPCANYGE
+1032 RTNPCRKYSEGE
-1044 GSYGK
+1044 YT
-1049 GSGWRVPNL
+1049 SGWRVPNL

-1068 LVNENTTCCTA
+1068 LVDNLTICCTA
-1079 FSRQKVRYGFFINE
+1079 FSRQKVRYGFKIDGT
-1093 KKMIS
+1093 MIS

-1104 SGDLTSASYKI
+1104 TTDLTWKGYLI

-1121 PAGYF
+1121 PAGHF
-1126 GN
+1126 DN

>member
-10 CSASLLVIGAMLL
+10 WSAGLLVVGAMLL

-50 KLAGA
+50 KLAGTPA
-55 PTADVTVD
+55 ADVTVD
-63 TRASGDDLSTLSNLT
+63 TRASDNDLSTLSNLT

-166 NQDEEFSRP
+166 NQDGEFSRP

-192 IQFGTNGTVVGWG
+192 IQFDTNGTVVNWG
-205 ESDNDIAVKMKRIM
+205 ESENNIAVKMKRIM
-219 AHVTFNITPPKDGNA
+219 AHVTFNITQPDDESA
-234 KGTFIPTSY
+234 QGTFTPTSY

-305 KSYQARDV
+305 NSYQARDV

-322 GKMWSN
+322 GKKWSN

-397 VTGVNKIVVE
+397 VEGVNKIVVE
-407 ALTNKE
+407 ALTNRE
-413 VQPGAEGQIFT
+413 EQPGAEGQIFT

-446 LSSIASAVQQKL
+446 LSSIASAVTQKL
-458 GPYDS
+458 GTYNS
-463 SMEDASI
+463 TIEDAEI
-470 NKAIADNLILVIQSE
+470 DKAIADNLILVIQSE

-493 DDYTVQ
+493 DNYTVQ

-537 PTRGFDYQWIE
+537 PTGGFDYQWIE
-548 FWPQESGTAL
+548 FWPQTSGTEL

-566 WSRASTLKAA
+566 WSRASSLTDEVKSS
-576 EENMVYGTAKGNTA
+576 VYGTLSENAS

-599 VAMGKAVKKIYING
+599 VAMGKAVKDIYKVG
-613 SMTPT
+613 TVSTT
-618 GDTPNA
+618 TDDTPNA

-675 AMSSKISA
+675 AMSSKIST

-709 TAIDGFGIE
+709 TAINGFGIE

-726 QNGVNFTFGT
+726 KNGINFTFG
-736 AKCTTSSG
+736 KNIKSG
-744 LSDKNGRSNQIAL
+744 LSDTDGRSNQIDL
-757 IGINQDQY
+757 IDGNDK
-765 NNWSYYIST
+765 WEYYIST
-774 ANNGWFNSTNTNHKE
+774 ANNGWFNSTNTNHKK
-789 HKLSIDAYSNNDR
+789 HKLSIDAYSNDQS

-816 LNGDGKIDE
+816 LNGDGTIDE

-855 IGNKASLDDD
+855 IGNKASLDND
-865 IWYTEVNQTGDK
+865 IWYTGENQTGDK

-897 NHRTYWAVEKGSYGE
+897 DHRTYWAVEKGSYGE

-943 DATYEPINDPSG
+943 DATYERIYNDPSG

-997 ASKNVKTTDNWGV
+997 ASKNVKQTNWWGD

-1024 GYDINGNR
+1024 GYDSNGNMSS
-1032 LPRTNPCANYGE
+1032 RTNPCANYGE

-1068 LVNENTTCCTA
+1068 LVDVNTTCCTA

>member
-1 MNTKRILHT
+1 
-10 CSASLLVIGAMLL
+10 
-23 TLVGC
+23 

-50 KLAGA
+50 KLAGTPA
-55 PTADVTVD
+55 ADVTVD

-166 NQDEEFSRP
+166 NQDGEFSRP

-192 IQFGTNGTVVGWG
+192 IQFDTNGTVVNWG
-205 ESDNDIAVKMKRIM
+205 ESKSNIAVKMKRIM
-219 AHVTFNITPPKDGNA
+219 AHVTFNITQPDDGSA

-254 VNMDDDNTIIT
+254 VNMDDDNTIVT
-265 GDGAVGFNH
+265 GENAVEFNH

-285 DVYSFDFYMPENIYD
+285 DVYSFDFYMPENIYGVTGGVND
-300 ENSEV
+300 YQLRDKWTVNSE
-305 KSYQARDV
+305 K
-313 WTKNTEMLL
+313 LL
-322 GKMWSN
+322 GKQWTY

-347 VDDNGTENS
+347 VDDDGQETSEN
-356 GDHAVTG
+356 HTVTG
-363 DVQYTIHLGDFSDLT
+363 NVQYTIHLGDFSDSKF
-378 GNNGNYSVAR
+378 GDYSIAR

-397 VTGVNKIVVE
+397 VEGVNKIVVE
-407 ALTNKE
+407 ALTDSE
-413 VQPGAEGQIFT
+413 DQPGAEGQIFT

-446 LSSIASAVQQKL
+446 LSSIASAVEQKL
-458 GPYDS
+458 GSYNS
-463 SMEDASI
+463 NMKDAEI
-470 NKAIADNLILVIQSE
+470 DNAIADNLILVIQSE

-512 DAVQNKQD
+512 DAVQNEQD

-537 PTRGFDYQWIE
+537 PTGGFDYQWIE

-566 WSRASTLKAA
+566 WSRASTLTATEK
-576 EENMVYGTAKGNTA
+576 NMVYGTAKGNTA

-599 VAMGKAVKKIYING
+599 VAMGNAVKKIYING

-675 AMSSKISA
+675 AMSSKISE

-709 TAIDGFGIE
+709 TAINGFGIE

-736 AKCTTSSG
+736 AKCTTSDG
-744 LSDKNGRSNQIAL
+744 LSDKDGRSNQIAL
-757 IGINQDQY
+757 IGIDNDRY
-765 NNWSYYIST
+765 YWNYYIST
-774 ANNGWFNSTNTNHKE
+774 EKNGWFNSTNTNHKE
-789 HKLSIDAYSNNDR
+789 HKLSIDAYSNDQS

-816 LNGDGKIDE
+816 LNGNGTIDE

-865 IWYTEVNQTGDK
+865 IWYNQTRDK
-877 NYVTANNLADG
+877 VYVTANNLADG

-897 NHRTYWAVEKGSYGE
+897 KHRTYWAVEKGSYGE
-912 DQKDWTAN
+912 DQKDWTAG

-926 RCIRVLPKN
+926 RCIRVLPTN

-975 TSLLSRHNEDGEPNF
+975 TSLLSRHNEDGDPNF

-997 ASKNVKTTDNWGV
+997 ASKNVKTTNNWGE

-1024 GYDINGNR
+1024 GYDSNGNR
-1032 LPRTNPCANYGE
+1032 VPRTNPCANHSE
-1044 GSYGK
+1044 GGYSD
-1049 GSGWRVPNL
+1049 GWRVPNL

-1068 LVNENTTCCTA
+1068 LVDNLTICCTA
-1079 FSRQKVRYGFFINE
+1079 FSRQKVRYGF
-1093 KKMIS
+1093 KKDETMIS

-1104 SGDLTSASYKI
+1104 TTDLTWKGYLI

-1121 PAGYF
+1121 PAGYTF
-1126 GN
+1126 PTN

>member
-1 MNTKRILHT
+1 
-10 CSASLLVIGAMLL
+10 
-23 TLVGC
+23 

-50 KLAGA
+50 KLAGTPA
-55 PTADVTVD
+55 ADVTVD

-166 NQDEEFSRP
+166 NQDGEFSRP

-192 IQFGTNGTVVGWG
+192 IQFGTNGGVVDWG
-205 ESDNDIAVKMKRIM
+205 ESKNNIAVKMKRMM
-219 AHVTFNITPPKDGNA
+219 AHVTFNITQPGSA

-322 GKMWSN
+322 GKKWSN

-413 VQPGAEGQIFT
+413 EQPGAEGQIFT

-446 LSSIASAVQQKL
+446 LSSIASAIEQKF
-458 GPYDS
+458 GSYTTDIDDT
-463 SMEDASI
+463 EID
-470 NKAIADNLILVIQSE
+470 KAIADNLILVIQSE
-485 AMDYTYDG
+485 AMDYTHDG

-512 DAVQNKQD
+512 YAVRSGEN
-520 PTEAKN
+520 PANAKN
-526 NVWKGSGSGIN
+526 SVWQGSGSGIQ
-537 PTRGFDYQWIE
+537 PTGGFDYQWIE

-566 WSRASTLKAA
+566 WSRASTLEAA

-599 VAMGKAVKKIYING
+599 VAMGKAVKAIYTTG
-613 SMTPT
+613 SVTT
-618 GDTPNA
+618 TDDTPNA

-654 THAAVTSWD
+654 THAKVTSWD

-675 AMSSKISA
+675 AMSSKISE

-709 TAIDGFGIE
+709 TAINGFGIE

-726 QNGVNFTFGT
+726 QHGVDFTFGT

-744 LSDKNGRSNQIAL
+744 LSDKDGRSNQIAL
-757 IGINQDQY
+757 IGINQGINQY
-765 NNWSYYIST
+765 NNWNYYIST
-774 ANNGWFNSTNTNHKE
+774 EKNGWFNSTNTNHKE
-789 HKLSIDAYSNNDR
+789 HKLSIDAYSNNYR

-816 LNGDGKIDE
+816 LNGDGTIDE

-855 IGNKASLDDD
+855 IGNKASLDND
-865 IWYTEVNQTGDK
+865 IWYTGENQTGDK

-897 NHRTYWAVEKGSYGE
+897 DHRTFWAVEKGSYGV
-912 DQKDWTAN
+912 DGASWTAN
-920 NNPKPI
+920 NEPKPI
-926 RCIRVLPKN
+926 RCIRVLPKD
-935 ITSVDTES
+935 ITSVDAIS
-943 DATYEPINDPSG
+943 DATYEPINNDRSG

-997 ASKNVKTTDNWGV
+997 ASKNVKITNNWGV
-1010 ETNTDATFSLSEII
+1010 ETNTDKTFSLSSII
-1024 GYDINGNR
+1024 GYDASGNTIST
-1032 LPRTNPCANYGE
+1032 RTNPCSKYSE
-1044 GSYGK
+1044 GGYT
-1049 GSGWRVPNL
+1049 SGWRVPNL

-1068 LVNENTTCCTA
+1068 LVDINTTCCTA
-1079 FSRQKVRYGFFINE
+1079 FSRQAVRYGFIVNE
-1093 KKMIS
+1093 EKMIS

-1104 SGDLTSASYKI
+1104 PGALNTSYKI

-1126 GN
+1126 D

>member
-1 MNTKRILHT
+1 MGFVGFALSGCKDDE
-10 CSASLLVIGAMLL
+10 LV
-23 TLVGC
+23 
-28 MDDDLAKNNGD
+28 KNNGE

-50 KLAGA
+50 KLAGTPA
-55 PTADVTVD
+55 ADVTVD
-63 TRASGDDLSTLSNLT
+63 TRASDNDLSTLSNLT

-83 GNGTYQQTVSTLDG
+83 GNGKYQQTVSTLDG
-97 FESLEIIKGPTG
+97 TLERVSGPTG
-109 TSDVTYE
+109 ATDVTYE

-166 NQDEEFSRP
+166 NQDGEFSRP
-175 ATITSDG
+175 ATITADG

-219 AHVTFNITPPKDGNA
+219 AHVTFNITPPKDGKA

-254 VNMDDDNTIIT
+254 VNMDDDNT
-265 GDGAVGFNH
+265 DGAVGFNH

-300 ENSEV
+300 EKSEV
-305 KSYQARDV
+305 NSYQARDV
-313 WTKNTEMLL
+313 WTKDTEMLL
-322 GKMWSN
+322 GKKWSN

-347 VDDNGTENS
+347 VDDNGTEGS
-356 GDHAVTG
+356 GNHAVTG

-397 VTGVNKIVVE
+397 VKGVNKIVVE
-407 ALTNKE
+407 ALTNRE
-413 VQPGAEGQIFT
+413 DQPGAEGQIFT

-446 LSSIASAVQQKL
+446 LSSIALAVQQKL
-458 GPYDS
+458 GPYNSNLEDS
-463 SMEDASI
+463 VID
-470 NKAIADNLILVIQSE
+470 NTIADNLILVIQSE
-485 AMDYTYDG
+485 AMDYTHDG

-512 DAVQNKQD
+512 DAVRSGEIPAN
-520 PTEAKN
+520 AKN
-526 NVWKGSGSGIN
+526 SVWQGSGSGIQ
-537 PTRGFDYQWIE
+537 PTGGFDYQWIE

-566 WSRASTLKAA
+566 WSRAWTLT
-576 EENMVYGTAKGNTA
+576 EEEEKSVYGTATGNID

-599 VAMGKAVKKIYING
+599 VAMGKAVKAIYTTG
-613 SMTPT
+613 SVTT
-618 GDTPNA
+618 TDDNPNN

-654 THAAVTSWD
+654 THAKVTSWD

-675 AMSSKISA
+675 AMSSKISE

-709 TAIDGFGIE
+709 TAINGFGIE

-744 LSDKNGRSNQIAL
+744 LSDKDGRSNQIAL
-757 IGINQDQY
+757 IGIDNGRY
-765 NNWSYYIST
+765 YWNYYIST
-774 ANNGWFNSTNTNHKE
+774 EKNGWFNSTNTNHKE
-789 HKLSIDAYSNNDR
+789 HKLSIDAYSNDQS

-816 LNGDGKIDE
+816 LNGDRTIDE

-855 IGNKASLDDD
+855 IGNKASLDND
-865 IWYTEVNQTGDK
+865 IWYTGENQTGDK
-877 NYVTANNLADG
+877 NYVKAENLKDG
-888 TLFYTSSID
+888 TLYYTSSID
-897 NHRTYWAVEKGSYGE
+897 EHRTYWAVEKGSYGE
-912 DQKDWTAN
+912 DQKDWTAG

-935 ITSVDTES
+935 ITSVEAES
-943 DATYEPINDPSG
+943 DATYEYIYRSG
-955 LTTLK
+955 LHTLK
-960 FKDRLVDRLYRNGVY
+960 FKGRLVDGLYRNGVY

-1010 ETNTDATFSLSEII
+1010 ETDTDATFSLSSII
-1024 GYDINGNR
+1024 GYDSNGNR
-1032 LPRTNPCANYGE
+1032 VPRTNPCANHRE
-1044 GSYGK
+1044 GGYSD
-1049 GSGWRVPNL
+1049 GWRVPNL

-1079 FSRQKVRYGFFINE
+1079 FSRQAVRYGFIVNE
-1093 KKMIS
+1093 EKMIS

-1104 SGDLTSASYKI
+1104 PGALNTSYMI

-1126 GN
+1126 D

>member
-1 MNTKRILHT
+1 MKKILHT
-10 CSASLLVIGAMLL
+10 IYTCLLWMGFIGFALS
-23 TLVGC
+23 GC
-28 MDDDLAKNNGD
+28 KDDDLAKNNGD

-63 TRASGDDLSTLSNLT
+63 TRASGNDLSTLSNLT

-83 GNGTYQQTVSTLDG
+83 GNGKYQQTVSTLDG
-97 FESLEIIKGPTG
+97 TLTIKSGPEGAT
-109 TSDVTYE
+109 DVTYE
-116 VKFETTSGTKK
+116 VQFSTTSGTKK

-166 NQDEEFSRP
+166 NQDGEFSRP

-192 IQFGTNGTVVGWG
+192 IQFGTNGTVVNWG
-205 ESDNDIAVKMKRIM
+205 ESENNIAVKMKRIM
-219 AHVTFNITPPKDGNA
+219 AHVTFNITQPDDGSA
-234 KGTFIPTSY
+234 QGTFTPTSY

-254 VNMDDDNTIIT
+254 VNMDNDSTIIT

-274 FASMTINPAIN
+274 FASMTINPAIDN
-285 DVYSFDFYMPENIYD
+285 VYSFDFYMPENIYD
-300 ENSEV
+300 ENSKV
-305 KSYQARDV
+305 NSYQARDV
-313 WTKNTEMLL
+313 WTKKTEMLL
-322 GKMWSN
+322 GKKWRN

-347 VDDNGTENS
+347 VNDNGTENS
-356 GDHAVTG
+356 GYHAVTG
-363 DVQYTIHLGDFSDLT
+363 DVQYTIHLGNFGKSTDTKRNFGDFSIE
-378 GNNGNYSVAR
+378 R
-388 NVSYTYNVS
+388 NCSYTYNVS
-397 VTGVNKIVVE
+397 VTGVDKIVVE
-407 ALTNKE
+407 ALTDRE
-413 VQPGAEGQIFT
+413 DQPGAEGQIFT

-446 LSSIASAVQQKL
+446 LSSIAFAVQQKL
-458 GPYDS
+458 GPYNSNLEDS
-463 SMEDASI
+463 VID
-470 NKAIADNLILVIQSE
+470 NTIADNLILVIQSE
-485 AMDYTYDG
+485 AMDYTHDG

-512 DAVQNKQD
+512 DAVRSGEN
-520 PTEAKN
+520 PANAKN
-526 NVWKGSGSGIN
+526 SVWQGSGSGIQ
-537 PTRGFDYQWIE
+537 PTGGFDYQWIE
-548 FWPQESGTAL
+548 FWPQESGTSL

-566 WSRASTLKAA
+566 WSRASTLTAA
-576 EENMVYGTAKGNTA
+576 EENMVYGTAKGDTA

-599 VAMGKAVKKIYING
+599 VAMGKAVENIYKVG
-613 SMTPT
+613 TVSTT
-618 GDTPNA
+618 TDDTPNA

-654 THAAVTSWD
+654 THAKVTSWD

-709 TAIDGFGIE
+709 TAINGFGIE

-726 QNGVNFTFGT
+726 QNGVDFTFGK

-744 LSDKNGRSNQIAL
+744 LSDKDGRSNQIAL
-757 IGINQDQY
+757 IGINQY
-765 NNWSYYIST
+765 NEWNYYIST
-774 ANNGWFNSTNTNHKE
+774 EKNGWFNSTNTNHKE
-789 HKLSIDAYSNNDR
+789 HKLSIDAYSNDQS

-816 LNGDGKIDE
+816 LNGNGTIDE

-855 IGNKASLDDD
+855 IGNKASLDND
-865 IWYTEVNQTGDK
+865 IWYTGENQTGDK

-897 NHRTYWAVEKGSYGE
+897 DHRTFWAVEKGSYGK
-912 DQKDWTAN
+912 DQQSWTAN
-920 NNPKPI
+920 NSPKPI
-926 RCIRVLPKN
+926 RCIRVLPTN
-935 ITSVDTES
+935 ITSVDAKS
-943 DATYEPINDPSG
+943 DATYERIYNDPSG

-997 ASKNVKTTDNWGV
+997 ASKNVKTTDHLGV
-1010 ETNTDATFSLSEII
+1010 ETNTDATFSLSSII
-1024 GYDINGNR
+1024 GYDASGNTIS
-1032 LPRTNPCANYGE
+1032 RTNPCRKYSEGE
-1044 GSYGK
+1044 YT
-1049 GSGWRVPNL
+1049 SGWRVPNL

-1068 LVNENTTCCTA
+1068 LVDENTTCCTA
-1079 FSRQKVRYGFFINE
+1079 FSRQAVRYGFFINE
-1093 KKMIS
+1093 VEMIS

-1104 SGDLTSASYKI
+1104 SVHLTSTSYKI

-1126 GN
+1126 D

>member
-1 MNTKRILHT
+1 MKKILHT
-10 CSASLLVIGAMLL
+10 IYIRLLLVGFVAFTL
-23 TLVGC
+23 TSC
-28 MDDDLAKNNGD
+28 MDDELVKSGE

-50 KLAGA
+50 KLAGTPA
-55 PTADVTVD
+55 ADVTVD

-97 FESLEIIKGPTG
+97 FESLEIKGPTG

-166 NQDEEFSRP
+166 NQDGEFSRP
-175 ATITSDG
+175 ATITADG

-192 IQFGTNGTVVGWG
+192 IQFGTNGTVVNWG
-205 ESDNDIAVKMKRIM
+205 ESKSNIAVKMKRIM
-219 AHVTFNITPPKDGNA
+219 AHVTFNITQPGNA

-254 VNMDDDNTIIT
+254 VNMDNDTTIIT

-305 KSYQARDV
+305 DSYQERDV
-313 WTKNTEMLL
+313 WTKKPEMLL
-322 GKMWSN
+322 GKKWSN

-363 DVQYTIHLGDFSDLT
+363 DVQYTIHLGDFGESNDPNRDF
-378 GNNGNYSVAR
+378 GDFSIER
-388 NVSYTYNVS
+388 NCSYTYNVS

-407 ALTNKE
+407 ALTNRE
-413 VQPGAEGQIFT
+413 DQPGAEGQIFT

-446 LSSIASAVQQKL
+446 LSSIALAVQQKL
-458 GPYDS
+458 GPYNSNLEDS
-463 SMEDASI
+463 VID
-470 NKAIADNLILVIQSE
+470 NTIADNLILVIQSE

-499 NKRGTLRPYQIYA
+499 NKRGTLRPYRIYA
-512 DAVQNKQD
+512 DAVRSNAD

-526 NVWKGSGSGIN
+526 NVWQGSGTGIQ
-537 PTRGFDYQWIE
+537 PTGGFDYQWIE
-548 FWPQESGTAL
+548 FWPQSGTSL
-558 AAYPGVSE
+558 AAYPGVSK
-566 WSRASTLKAA
+566 WSRASTLTEDEK
-576 EENMVYGTAKGNTA
+576 NSVYGTAKGNTA

-599 VAMGKAVKKIYING
+599 VAMGKAVKNIYSG
-613 SMTPT
+613 SVTTIIT
-618 GDTPNA
+618 GDTPND

-654 THAAVTSWD
+654 THAEVTSWD

-675 AMSSKISA
+675 AMSSKISE

-709 TAIDGFGIE
+709 TPINGFGIE

-726 QNGVNFTFGT
+726 QNGVNFTFG
-736 AKCTTSSG
+736 KNIESG
-744 LSDKNGRSNQIAL
+744 LSDTDGRSNQIDL
-757 IGINQDQY
+757 IDGNDK
-765 NNWSYYIST
+765 WEYYIST
-774 ANNGWFNSTNTNHKE
+774 VNNGWFNSTNTNHKE
-789 HKLSIDAYSNNDR
+789 HKLSIDAYSNNEG

-816 LNGDGKIDE
+816 LNGDRTIDE

-855 IGNKASLDDD
+855 IGNKASLDND
-865 IWYTEVNQTGDK
+865 IWYTGENQTGDK
-877 NYVTANNLADG
+877 NYVKAENLKDG
-888 TLFYTSSID
+888 TLYYTSSID
-897 NHRTYWAVEKGSYGE
+897 DHRTYWAVEKGSYGVDGE
-912 DQKDWTAN
+912 SWTATN
-920 NNPKPI
+920 APKPI
-926 RCIRVLPKN
+926 RCIRVLPTN

-943 DATYEPINDPSG
+943 DATYEPINNDPSG

-960 FKDRLVDRLYRNGVY
+960 FKDRLVDRLYRNGEY
-975 TSLLSRHNEDGEPNF
+975 TSLLSRHNEDGGPNF

-997 ASKNVKTTDNWGV
+997 ASKNVKTTDHLGV
-1010 ETNTDATFSLSEII
+1010 ETNTDATFSLSSII
-1024 GYDINGNR
+1024 GYDASGNTIS
-1032 LPRTNPCANYGE
+1032 RTNPCRKYSE
-1044 GSYGK
+1044 GGYT
-1049 GSGWRVPNL
+1049 SGWRVPNL

-1068 LVNENTTCCTA
+1068 LVDKNTTCCTA
-1079 FSRQKVRYGFFINE
+1079 FSRQAVRYGFIVNE
-1093 KKMIS
+1093 EKMIS

-1104 SGDLTSASYKI
+1104 PGALNTSYKI